1 MKKILACL
9 FSACCLLQA
18 LLELV
23 GLLGLLPPDFLS
35 FESFSVV
42 QALLLLLLSLLLGFF
57 LFWRMENQKLISCTA
72 FSLGGLRRLIRSGLC
87 HPVDPPTS
95 VGSGDTAVPV
105 KSAVS
110 GSAAGDA
117 TAAAAGEDGKEGEL
131 QKTGDFDFPGETDEV
146 CAAGEGNAVAASF
159 RLALTSASLY
169 LFFFALRRGDPF
181 IQLGVFL
188 LSLVLLSLVL
198 LSLSRR
204 VVSSGIPAE
213 SGCEHAT
220 HEDKEGKNVVRVKD
234 CAGTHPHVKD
244 CGGTRSHVKNDG
256 GTFTKRLTQLE
267 PQRLFPLGL
276 ALTTAVHFFLLLL
289 LPGGAWRLEPE
300 QVEAWGSF
308 LLVLLPAVL
317 AGGAVFLLAAL
328 NPEFKTLDNSKQTRS
343 PGCLE
348 SGSGSIP
355 DQKSAS
361 EQYAVK
367 AECIS
372 ERSALR
378 LALPVFPSRQNKSR
392 QRFGSWLF
400 AASRV
405 SSYWL
410 LLPLALLHIGVLSR
424 ILVLRVQNF
433 NTPNFDFGLFVQMFH
448 YMDKTGLP
456 LTTLERNT
464 LLSHF
469 QVHFSPIF
477 YLLLPFYKLWP
488 RPETLQILQIL
499 AAASALIPAFL
510 IVRELRLP
518 RGWQTTLCAL
528 LLLHPGLSGSSLYD
542 LHENCFL
549 APLILWLLWAAL
561 RRKWGAFS
569 VFALL
574 LLGVKE
580 DAFIYLFSVGLWLLC
595 GGIQGRDV
603 QVGGVQTVGTQIG
616 GIPGCEVQAVPDP
629 LKAGEAR
636 EKPVNE
642 EVREKRQSI
651 KVSEKKKWQ
660 SLSLNS
666 VQVAGFFS
674 MLAALVYFAVVS
686 AWLSRGSEGVMFYR
700 FENIQA
706 LPDWGLLGYVL
717 TAIGLPGWIL
727 EQLFMPDKLLYL
739 LKMLLPFGLLP
750 LFSRRL
756 RDGFLLLPFV
766 VINLLSNWN
775 YQYDLNFQYHYGTT
789 VLLFFV
795 SAVVLR
801 ECQTTR
807 QTDLQAACGGSEAHV
822 VLNQQGE
829 RVGMSVG
836 SADLANIRTSSRPSG
851 ESGFPAQGDTTEH
864 VSVCGLTAKGSD
876 LSADSIRAGSRTDAF
891 CCRSGKALVAAL
903 LVFAL
908 FSASALTLP
917 EWSWRLR
924 SELAEAS
931 LDQFS
936 PDVHEALAAIPENDC
951 VYTSSFFA
959 TALAARPF
967 IFEVGPGS
975 SYPIDASDPACQPD
989 VIVLDERYPEEID
1002 AMSGQIADWEAD
1014 GFVTSYRKVGV
1025 LRILKKEKK

>member
-1 MKKILACL
+1 MIYLRLKKILACL

-18 LLELV
+18 LLELA

-35 FESFSVV
+35 FESFSAA
-42 QALLLLLLSLLLGFF
+42 QAMWLLFLTLLLGFI

-72 FSLGGLRRLIRSGLC
+72 FSFGGFCRLIRSGLC
-87 HPVDPPTS
+87 HPADPATS
-95 VGSGDTAVPV
+95 VGSGDSAVPV
-105 KSAVS
+105 KSAVG

-117 TAAAAGEDGKEGEL
+117 TAVAADGDVRQGEL
-131 QKTGDFDFPGETDEV
+131 QKTGAFDFPGETGEV
-146 CAAGEGNAVAASF
+146 CDTGEGNAVAASF

-188 LSLVLLSLVL
+188 LSLVLLSL
-198 LSLSRR
+198 SRR
-204 VVSSGIPAE
+204 VVSSDIPAE
-213 SGCEHAT
+213 QGCEHAN
-220 HEDKEGKNVVRVKD
+220 HEDKEGKD
-234 CAGTHPHVKD
+234 EAHVKD
-244 CGGTRSHVKNDG
+244 CGETQVDVKAIAG
-256 GTFTKRLTQLE
+256 MFPKWLSRLGLIQ
-267 PQRLFPLGL
+267 LFPLGL
-276 ALTTAVHFFLLLL
+276 ALTTAAHFFLLLL

-300 QVEAWGSF
+300 QVEAWGRF

-317 AGGAVFLLAAL
+317 AGGAVFLFVRLKRDYSLLGHSEMEA
-328 NPEFKTLDNSKQTRS
+328 S
-343 PGCLE
+343 PM
-348 SGSGSIP
+348 
-355 DQKSAS
+355 
-361 EQYAVK
+361 
-367 AECIS
+367 
-372 ERSALR
+372 
-378 LALPVFPSRQNKSR
+378 
-392 QRFGSWLF
+392 
-400 AASRV
+400 AASRI
-405 SSYWL
+405 SSSWL

-499 AAASALIPAFL
+499 VAASALIPAFL

-518 RGWQTTLCAL
+518 RGWQTALCAL

-580 DAFIYLFSVGLWLLC
+580 DAFIYLFSVGLWLFC
-595 GGIQGRDV
+595 GGI
-603 QVGGVQTVGTQIG
+603 
-616 GIPGCEVQAVPDP
+616 PSCEGQAVLDP
-629 LKAGEAR
+629 LKAGKAGER
-636 EKPVNE
+636 PVNE
-642 EVREKRQSI
+642 EVREKQQAI
-651 KVSEKKKWQ
+651 NMKVSEKKKWQ
-660 SLSLNS
+660 PLSSNS
-666 VQVAGFFS
+666 VQVAGLFS
-674 MLAALVYFAVVS
+674 MLVALIFFTAVS
-686 AWLSRGSEGVMFYR
+686 AWLSRSGEGVMLYR

-717 TAIGLPGWIL
+717 TAIGLPGRIL

-756 RDGFLLLPFV
+756 RHGFLLLPFV
-766 VINLLSNWN
+766 VINLLSNWS

-795 SAVVLR
+795 SAVVLW
-801 ECQTTR
+801 ESQTTWR
-807 QTDLQAACGGSEAHV
+807 SDVLAA
-822 VLNQQGE
+822 
-829 RVGMSVG
+829 
-836 SADLANIRTSSRPSG
+836 RPD
-851 ESGFPAQGDTTEH
+851 P
-864 VSVCGLTAKGSD
+864 L
-876 LSADSIRAGSRTDAF
+876 RR
-891 CCRSGKALVAAL
+891 LVAAL
-903 LVFAL
+903 LAFAL

-936 PDVHEALAAIPENDC
+936 PDVHEALAAIPESDC
-951 VYTSSFFA
+951 VYTTGFFA
-959 TALAARPF
+959 AALAARPH
-967 IFEVGPGS
+967 IFEVGPYA
-975 SYPIDASDPACQPD
+975 SYPIDPTVPTYQPD
-989 VIVLDERYPEEID
+989 FIVLDERYPEEID
-1002 AMSGQIADWEAD
+1002 AMAEQIADWEAE

-1025 LRILKKEKK
+1025 LRI

>member
-1 MKKILACL
+1 MILGLKKILACL
-9 FSACCLLQA
+9 FSAYCLLQA

-35 FESFSVV
+35 FERFCAA
-42 QALLLLLLSLLLGFF
+42 QALWLLFLTLLLGFF

-72 FSLGGLRRLIRSGLC
+72 FSFDGLYRLIRSGLC
-87 HPVDPPTS
+87 HPADPATS
-95 VGSGDTAVPV
+95 VGSGDSAVPV
-105 KSAVS
+105 KSAVG
-110 GSAAGDA
+110 GSAAGAA
-117 TAAAAGEDGKEGEL
+117 TAAAAGEDFKQGEL
-131 QKTGDFDFPGETDEV
+131 QKTGAFDFPGET
-146 CAAGEGNAVAASF
+146 GEACDTGKGNAVAASF
-159 RLALTSASLY
+159 RLALNSASLY

-188 LSLVLLSLVL
+188 LSLVLF
-198 LSLSRR
+198 SLSRHA
-204 VVSSGIPAE
+204 VSSAILAKQ
-213 SGCEHAT
+213 GCEHAN
-220 HEDKEGKNVVRVKD
+220 HEDKEGKD
-234 CAGTHPHVKD
+234 EAHVKD
-244 CGGTRSHVKNDG
+244 CCETQVDVKAIAG
-256 GTFTKRLTQLE
+256 MFPKWLSRLELIQ
-267 PQRLFPLGL
+267 LFPLGL

-300 QVEAWGSF
+300 QVEGWGIF

-317 AGGAVFLLAAL
+317 AGGAVFLFVRLKRDYSLLGHSEMEA
-328 NPEFKTLDNSKQTRS
+328 S
-343 PGCLE
+343 PM
-348 SGSGSIP
+348 
-355 DQKSAS
+355 
-361 EQYAVK
+361 
-367 AECIS
+367 
-372 ERSALR
+372 
-378 LALPVFPSRQNKSR
+378 
-392 QRFGSWLF
+392 
-400 AASRV
+400 AASRI
-405 SSYWL
+405 SSSWL

-499 AAASALIPAFL
+499 VAASALIPAFL
-510 IVRELRLP
+510 IVRQLRLP
-518 RGWQTTLCAL
+518 RGWQTALCVL

-595 GGIQGRDV
+595 GGIQG
-603 QVGGVQTVGTQIG
+603 
-616 GIPGCEVQAVPDP
+616 
-629 LKAGEAR
+629 AGAER
-636 EKPVNE
+636 
-642 EVREKRQSI
+642 R
-651 KVSEKKKWQ
+651 
-660 SLSLNS
+660 
-666 VQVAGFFS
+666 AGLFS
-674 MLAALVYFAVVS
+674 MLAALVYFAAVS
-686 AWLSRGSEGVMFYR
+686 AWLSRGGEGVMLYR

-706 LPDWGLLGYVL
+706 LPDWGLLGYAL
-717 TAIGLPGWIL
+717 TAFSLPGWIL

-756 RDGFLLLPFV
+756 RHGFLLLPFV
-766 VINLLSNWN
+766 LINLLSNWS
-775 YQYDLNFQYHYGTT
+775 YQYNLNFQYHYGTT

-795 SAVVLR
+795 SAVVLW
-801 ECQTTR
+801 ESQTTW
-807 QTDLQAACGGSEAHV
+807 QPDLQVACGSEHEFLKNIV
-822 VLNQQGE
+822 RPSKGFCLTTRSKVSE
-829 RVGMSVG
+829 HESVCSCSTLDCVSLACAG
-836 SADLANIRTSSRPSG
+836 GGADTVYRTSCPDPLR
-851 ESGFPAQGDTTEH
+851 
-864 VSVCGLTAKGSD
+864 
-876 LSADSIRAGSRTDAF
+876 R
-891 CCRSGKALVAAL
+891 LVAAL
-903 LVFAL
+903 LAFAL
-908 FSASALTLP
+908 LSASALTLP

-936 PDVHEALAAIPENDC
+936 PDVHEALAAIPESDC
-951 VYTSSFFA
+951 VYTTGFFA
-959 TALAARPF
+959 AALAARPH
-967 IFEVGPGS
+967 IFEVGPYA
-975 SYPIDASDPACQPD
+975 SYPIDPTVPAYQPD

-1002 AMSGQIADWEAD
+1002 AMAGQIADWEAE

-1025 LRILKKEKK
+1025 LRILKKVQTGSKSGAK

>member
-1 MKKILACL
+1 MILGLKKILACL
-9 FSACCLLQA
+9 FSACCLLQV
-18 LLELV
+18 LLELA
-23 GLLGLLPPDFLS
+23 GLLGLLPPDYLI
-35 FESFSVV
+35 FESFNAA
-42 QALLLLLLSLLLGFF
+42 QAMWLIFLTLLLGFI

-72 FSLGGLRRLIRSGLC
+72 FSFGGLCRLIRSGLC
-87 HPVDPPTS
+87 HPADPATS
-95 VGSGDTAVPV
+95 VGSGDSAVPV
-105 KSAVS
+105 KSAVG

-117 TAAAAGEDGKEGEL
+117 TAVAASEDVRQGEL
-131 QKTGDFDFPGETDEV
+131 QKTGAFDFPGETEEV

-188 LSLVLLSLVL
+188 LSLVLLSLG
-198 LSLSRR
+198 RR
-204 VVSSGIPAE
+204 DVSSGIPAKQ
-213 SGCEHAT
+213 GCEHANHADNERKT
-220 HEDKEGKNVVRVKD
+220 GACVKD
-234 CAGTHPHVKD
+234 CDGSNAHVIDCGRTHLHVKA
-244 CGGTRSHVKNDG
+244 CPGLFSV
-256 GTFTKRLTQLE
+256 RLSRLE
-267 PQRLFPLGL
+267 LQRLFPLGL
-276 ALTTAVHFFLLLL
+276 ALTTAIHFILLLL
-289 LPGGAWRLEPE
+289 VPGGAWRLEPE

-317 AGGAVFLLAAL
+317 AGGAVFLFVRLKRDYSLLGHSEMEA
-328 NPEFKTLDNSKQTRS
+328 S
-343 PGCLE
+343 PM
-348 SGSGSIP
+348 
-355 DQKSAS
+355 
-361 EQYAVK
+361 
-367 AECIS
+367 
-372 ERSALR
+372 
-378 LALPVFPSRQNKSR
+378 
-392 QRFGSWLF
+392 
-400 AASRV
+400 AASRI
-405 SSYWL
+405 SSRWL

-433 NTPNFDFGLFVQMFH
+433 NTPNFDFGLFAQMFY

-488 RPETLQILQIL
+488 RPETLQIMQIL
-499 AAASALIPAFL
+499 VAVSALIPAFL

-518 RGWQTTLCAL
+518 RGWQTALCAL

-549 APLILWLLWAAL
+549 APLILWLLWVAL

-580 DAFIYLFSVGLWLLC
+580 DAFIYLFSVGLWLFC
-595 GGIQGRDV
+595 GGI
-603 QVGGVQTVGTQIG
+603 
-616 GIPGCEVQAVPDP
+616 PSCEGQAVLDP
-629 LKAGEAR
+629 LKAGKAGER
-636 EKPVNE
+636 PVNE
-642 EVREKRQSI
+642 EVREKQQAI
-651 KVSEKKKWQ
+651 NMKASEKKQWQ
-660 SLSLNS
+660 PLSSNS
-666 VQVAGFFS
+666 IQVAGLFS
-674 MLAALVYFAVVS
+674 MLAALTFFAAVS
-686 AWLSRGSEGVMFYR
+686 AWLSRGGEGVMLYR

-706 LPDWGLLGYVL
+706 LPDWGLLGYAL
-717 TAIGLPGWIL
+717 TAFSLPGWIL

-756 RDGFLLLPFV
+756 RHGFLLLPFV
-766 VINLLSNWN
+766 LINLLSNWS
-775 YQYDLNFQYHYGTT
+775 YQYNLNFQYHYGTT

-795 SAVVLR
+795 SAVVLW

-807 QTDLQAACGGSEAHV
+807 RSDLQAACGSEHKFLKNIVRPAKDFGSPARSKVSEH
-822 VLNQQGE
+822 E
-829 RVGMSVG
+829 SVCSCSTLDCVSLACAG
-836 SADLANIRTSSRPSG
+836 GGADTVYRTSCPDPVR
-851 ESGFPAQGDTTEH
+851 
-864 VSVCGLTAKGSD
+864 
-876 LSADSIRAGSRTDAF
+876 R
-891 CCRSGKALVAAL
+891 LVAAL
-903 LVFAL
+903 LAFAL

-936 PDVHEALAAIPENDC
+936 PDVHEALTAIPESDC
-951 VYTSSFFA
+951 VYTTGFFA
-959 TALAARPF
+959 AALAARPH
-967 IFEVGPGS
+967 IFEVGPYA
-975 SYPIDASDPACQPD
+975 SYPIDPTVPAYQPD
-989 VIVLDERYPEEID
+989 FIVLDERYPEEID
-1002 AMSGQIADWEAD
+1002 AMAEQIADWEAE

>member
-1 MKKILACL
+1 MMFLRLKKILACL

-35 FESFSVV
+35 FESFSAA
-42 QALLLLLLSLLLGFF
+42 QALWLLFLTLLLGFL
-57 LFWRMENQKLISCTA
+57 LFSCLEKKTETVC
-72 FSLGGLRRLIRSGLC
+72 SGR
-87 HPVDPPTS
+87 HS
-95 VGSGDTAVPV
+95 
-105 KSAVS
+105 
-110 GSAAGDA
+110 
-117 TAAAAGEDGKEGEL
+117 
-131 QKTGDFDFPGETDEV
+131 GETSEACDT
-146 CAAGEGNAVAASF
+146 GKGDAVAASF

-188 LSLVLLSLVL
+188 LSLVLF
-198 LSLSRR
+198 SLSRHA
-204 VVSSGIPAE
+204 VSSAIPAKQ
-213 SGCEHAT
+213 GCEHAN
-220 HEDKEGKNVVRVKD
+220 HEDKEGKD
-234 CAGTHPHVKD
+234 EAHVKD
-244 CGGTRSHVKNDG
+244 CGETQVDVKACPG
-256 GTFTKRLTQLE
+256 LFSVRLSRLE

-276 ALTTAVHFFLLLL
+276 ALTTAVHFILLLL
-289 LPGGAWRLEPE
+289 LPDGAWRLEPE

-308 LLVLLPAVL
+308 LLVLLPALL

-328 NPEFKTLDNSKQTRS
+328 NLEFKTLDNSKQTRS

-400 AASRV
+400 AASRI
-405 SSYWL
+405 SSSWL

-499 AAASALIPAFL
+499 VAASALIPAFL
-510 IVRELRLP
+510 IMRELRLP
-518 RGWQTTLCAL
+518 RGWQTALCAL

-561 RRKWGAFS
+561 RCKWGAFS

-642 EVREKRQSI
+642 EVREKRQAI
-651 KVSEKKKWQ
+651 NMKVSEKKKWQ

-674 MLAALVYFAVVS
+674 MLAALVYFAAVS
-686 AWLSRGSEGVMFYR
+686 AWLSRSGEGVMLYR

-706 LPDWGLLGYVL
+706 LPDWGLLGYAL
-717 TAIGLPGWIL
+717 TAFSLPGWIL

-756 RDGFLLLPFV
+756 RHGFLLLPFV
-766 VINLLSNWN
+766 LINLLSNWS
-775 YQYDLNFQYHYGTT
+775 YQYNLNFQYHYGTT

-795 SAVVLR
+795 SAVVLW
-801 ECQTTR
+801 ESQTTW
-807 QTDLQAACGGSEAHV
+807 QPDLQVACGSEHEFLKNIV
-822 VLNQQGE
+822 RPSKGFCLTTRSKVSE
-829 RVGMSVG
+829 HESVCSCSTLDCVSPACAG
-836 SADLANIRTSSRPSG
+836 GGADTVYRTSCPDPLRR
-851 ESGFPAQGDTTEH
+851 
-864 VSVCGLTAKGSD
+864 L
-876 LSADSIRAGSRTDAF
+876 I
-891 CCRSGKALVAAL
+891 AAL
-903 LVFAL
+903 LAFAL
-908 FSASALTLP
+908 LSASALTLP

-936 PDVHEALAAIPENDC
+936 PDVHEALAAIPESDC
-951 VYTSSFFA
+951 VYTTGFFA
-959 TALAARPF
+959 AALAARPH
-967 IFEVGPGS
+967 IFEVGPYA
-975 SYPIDASDPACQPD
+975 SYPIDPTVPTYQPD
-989 VIVLDERYPEEID
+989 FIVLDERYPEEID
-1002 AMSGQIADWEAD
+1002 AMAEQIADWEAE

>member
-1 MKKILACL
+1 MILGLKKILACL

-18 LLELV
+18 LLELA
-23 GLLGLLPPDFLS
+23 GLLGLLSPNFLS

-95 VGSGDTAVPV
+95 VGSGDPAVPV
-105 KSAVS
+105 KFAVS

-131 QKTGDFDFPGETDEV
+131 QKTGDFDFPGETGEV
-146 CAAGEGNAVAASF
+146 CDTGEGDAVAASF

-188 LSLVLLSLVL
+188 LSLVLF
-198 LSLSRR
+198 SLSRHA
-204 VVSSGIPAE
+204 VSSAIPAKQ
-213 SGCEHAT
+213 GCEHAN
-220 HEDKEGKNVVRVKD
+220 HEDKEGKD
-234 CAGTHPHVKD
+234 EAHVKD
-244 CGGTRSHVKNDG
+244 CGETQVDVKACPG
-256 GTFTKRLTQLE
+256 LFSVRLSRLE

-276 ALTTAVHFFLLLL
+276 ALTTAVHFILLLL
-289 LPGGAWRLEPE
+289 LPDGAWRLEPE

-308 LLVLLPAVL
+308 LLVLLPALL

-328 NPEFKTLDNSKQTRS
+328 NLEFKTLDNSKQTRS

-400 AASRV
+400 AASRI
-405 SSYWL
+405 SSSWL

-499 AAASALIPAFL
+499 VAASALIPAFL
-510 IVRELRLP
+510 IVRQLRLP
-518 RGWQTTLCAL
+518 RGWQTALCAL

-580 DAFIYLFSVGLWLLC
+580 DAFIYLFSVGLWLFC
-595 GGIQGRDV
+595 GGI
-603 QVGGVQTVGTQIG
+603 
-616 GIPGCEVQAVPDP
+616 PSCEGQAVLDP
-629 LKAGEAR
+629 LKAGKAGER
-636 EKPVNE
+636 PVNE
-642 EVREKRQSI
+642 EVREKQQAI
-651 KVSEKKKWQ
+651 NMKASEKKQWQ
-660 SLSLNS
+660 PLSSNS
-666 VQVAGFFS
+666 IQVAGLFS
-674 MLAALVYFAVVS
+674 MLAALTFFAAVS
-686 AWLSRGSEGVMFYR
+686 AWLSRGGEGVMLYR

-706 LPDWGLLGYVL
+706 LPDWGLLGYAL
-717 TAIGLPGWIL
+717 TAFSLPGWIL

-756 RDGFLLLPFV
+756 RHGFLLLPFV
-766 VINLLSNWN
+766 LINLLSNWS
-775 YQYDLNFQYHYGTT
+775 YQYNLNFQYHYGTT

-795 SAVVLR
+795 SAVVLW
-801 ECQTTR
+801 ESQTTW
-807 QTDLQAACGGSEAHV
+807 QPDVLAA
-822 VLNQQGE
+822 
-829 RVGMSVG
+829 
-836 SADLANIRTSSRPSG
+836 RPD
-851 ESGFPAQGDTTEH
+851 P
-864 VSVCGLTAKGSD
+864 V
-876 LSADSIRAGSRTDAF
+876 RR
-891 CCRSGKALVAAL
+891 LVAAL
-903 LVFAL
+903 LAFAL

-936 PDVHEALAAIPENDC
+936 PDVHEALTAIPESDC
-951 VYTSSFFA
+951 VYTTGFFA
-959 TALAARPF
+959 AALAARPH
-967 IFEVGPGS
+967 IFEVGPYA
-975 SYPIDASDPACQPD
+975 SYPIDPTVPAYQPD
-989 VIVLDERYPEEID
+989 FIVLDERYPEEID
-1002 AMSGQIADWEAD
+1002 AMAEQIADWEAE

>member
-1 MKKILACL
+1 MA
-9 FSACCLLQA
+9 
-18 LLELV
+18 
-23 GLLGLLPPDFLS
+23 D
-35 FESFSVV
+35 
-42 QALLLLLLSLLLGFF
+42 
-57 LFWRMENQKLISCTA
+57 
-72 FSLGGLRRLIRSGLC
+72 
-87 HPVDPPTS
+87 
-95 VGSGDTAVPV
+95 
-105 KSAVS
+105 
-110 GSAAGDA
+110 
-117 TAAAAGEDGKEGEL
+117 
-131 QKTGDFDFPGETDEV
+131 
-146 CAAGEGNAVAASF
+146 SF

-181 IQLGVFL
+181 IQMGVFWL
-188 LSLVLLSLVL
+188 ALVLFSF
-198 LSLSRR
+198 SRR
-204 VVSSGIPAE
+204 AVSSDIPVE
-213 SGCEHAT
+213 PGCEHAN
-220 HEDKEGKNVVRVKD
+220 HEDKEGKD
-234 CAGTHPHVKD
+234 GAHVKD
-244 CGGTRSHVKNDG
+244 CSETQADVKDIAG
-256 GTFTKRLTQLE
+256 MFPKWLSRLELIQ
-267 PQRLFPLGL
+267 LFPLGL

-300 QVEAWGSF
+300 QVEAWGIF
-308 LLVLLPAVL
+308 LLVLLPALL
-317 AGGAVFLLAAL
+317 AGGVVFLFVRLK
-328 NPEFKTLDNSKQTRS
+328 PETSLLGHSEMEAS
-343 PGCLE
+343 PMAT
-348 SGSGSIP
+348 SR
-355 DQKSAS
+355 
-361 EQYAVK
+361 
-367 AECIS
+367 IS
-372 ERSALR
+372 
-378 LALPVFPSRQNKSR
+378 SR
-392 QRFGSWLF
+392 
-400 AASRV
+400 
-405 SSYWL
+405 WL

-477 YLLLPFYKLWP
+477 YLFLPFYKLWP

-499 AAASALIPAFL
+499 VAASALIPAFL

-518 RGWQTTLCAL
+518 RGWQMALCAL

-616 GIPGCEVQAVPDP
+616 GIPGCEVQAVLDP
-629 LKAGEAR
+629 LKAGEAG
-636 EKPVNE
+636 EKPINE
-642 EVREKRQSI
+642 EVREKRQSM

-674 MLAALVYFAVVS
+674 MLAALVYFAAVS
-686 AWLSRGSEGVMFYR
+686 AWLSRSGEGVMLYR

-706 LPDWGLLGYVL
+706 LPDWGLLGYAL
-717 TAIGLPGWIL
+717 TAFSLPGWIL

-756 RDGFLLLPFV
+756 RHGFLLLPFV
-766 VINLLSNWN
+766 LINLLSNWS
-775 YQYDLNFQYHYGTT
+775 YQYNLNFQYHYGTT

-795 SAVVLR
+795 SAVVLW

-807 QTDLQAACGGSEAHV
+807 RSDVLAA
-822 VLNQQGE
+822 
-829 RVGMSVG
+829 
-836 SADLANIRTSSRPSG
+836 RPD
-851 ESGFPAQGDTTEH
+851 PA
-864 VSVCGLTAKGSD
+864 
-876 LSADSIRAGSRTDAF
+876 RR
-891 CCRSGKALVAAL
+891 LVAAL

-936 PDVHEALAAIPENDC
+936 PDVYEALAAIPESDC
-951 VYTSSFFA
+951 VYTTGFFA
-959 TALAARPF
+959 AALAARPF
-967 IFEVGPGS
+967 MFEVGPGS
-975 SYPIDASDPACQPD
+975 SYPIDASDPVCQPD

-1002 AMSGQIADWEAD
+1002 AMSEEIADWEAE

-1025 LRILKKEKK
+1025 LRILKKFKQVQSPGRNEPP

>member
-1 MKKILACL
+1 MILGLKKILACL
-9 FSACCLLQA
+9 FSAYCLLQA

-35 FESFSVV
+35 FERFCAA
-42 QALLLLLLSLLLGFF
+42 QALWLLFLTLLLGFF

-72 FSLGGLRRLIRSGLC
+72 FSFDGLYRLIRSGLC
-87 HPVDPPTS
+87 HPADPATS
-95 VGSGDTAVPV
+95 VGSGDSAVPV
-105 KSAVS
+105 KSAVG
-110 GSAAGDA
+110 GSAAGAA
-117 TAAAAGEDGKEGEL
+117 TAAAAGEDFKQGEL
-131 QKTGDFDFPGETDEV
+131 QKTGAFDFPGET
-146 CAAGEGNAVAASF
+146 GEACDTGKGNAVAASF
-159 RLALTSASLY
+159 RLALNSASLY

-188 LSLVLLSLVL
+188 LSLVLF
-198 LSLSRR
+198 SLSRHA
-204 VVSSGIPAE
+204 VSSAILAKQ
-213 SGCEHAT
+213 GCEHAN
-220 HEDKEGKNVVRVKD
+220 HEDKEGKD
-234 CAGTHPHVKD
+234 EAHVKD
-244 CGGTRSHVKNDG
+244 CCETQVDVKAIAG
-256 GTFTKRLTQLE
+256 MFPKWLSRLELIQ
-267 PQRLFPLGL
+267 LFPLGL

-300 QVEAWGSF
+300 QVEGWGIF

-317 AGGAVFLLAAL
+317 AGGAVFLFVRLKRDYSLLGHSEMEA
-328 NPEFKTLDNSKQTRS
+328 S
-343 PGCLE
+343 PM
-348 SGSGSIP
+348 
-355 DQKSAS
+355 
-361 EQYAVK
+361 
-367 AECIS
+367 
-372 ERSALR
+372 
-378 LALPVFPSRQNKSR
+378 
-392 QRFGSWLF
+392 
-400 AASRV
+400 AASRI
-405 SSYWL
+405 SSSWL

-499 AAASALIPAFL
+499 VAASALIPAFL
-510 IVRELRLP
+510 IVRQLRLP
-518 RGWQTTLCAL
+518 RGWQTALCVL

-595 GGIQGRDV
+595 GGIQG
-603 QVGGVQTVGTQIG
+603 
-616 GIPGCEVQAVPDP
+616 
-629 LKAGEAR
+629 AGAER
-636 EKPVNE
+636 
-642 EVREKRQSI
+642 R
-651 KVSEKKKWQ
+651 
-660 SLSLNS
+660 
-666 VQVAGFFS
+666 AGLFS
-674 MLAALVYFAVVS
+674 MLAALVYFAAVS
-686 AWLSRGSEGVMFYR
+686 AWLSRGGEGVMLYR

-706 LPDWGLLGYVL
+706 LPDWGLLGYAL
-717 TAIGLPGWIL
+717 TAFSLPGWIL

-756 RDGFLLLPFV
+756 RHGFLLLPFV
-766 VINLLSNWN
+766 LINLLSNWI

-795 SAVVLR
+795 SAVVLW

-807 QTDLQAACGGSEAHV
+807 RSDLQAACGSEHKFLKNIVRPAKDFGSPARSKVSEH
-822 VLNQQGE
+822 E
-829 RVGMSVG
+829 SVCSRCTIGYG
-836 SADLANIRTSSRPSG
+836 SPACAGDGADTVYRTSCPD
-851 ESGFPAQGDTTEH
+851 PA
-864 VSVCGLTAKGSD
+864 
-876 LSADSIRAGSRTDAF
+876 RR
-891 CCRSGKALVAAL
+891 LVAAL
-903 LVFAL
+903 LAFSL
-908 FSASALTLP
+908 LSASALTLP

-936 PDVHEALAAIPENDC
+936 PDVHEALAAIPESDC
-951 VYTSSFFA
+951 VYTTGFFA
-959 TALAARPF
+959 AALAARPH
-967 IFEVGPGS
+967 IFEVGPYA
-975 SYPIDASDPACQPD
+975 SYPIDPTVPAYQPD
-989 VIVLDERYPEEID
+989 FIVLDERYPEEID
-1002 AMSGQIADWEAD
+1002 AMAEQIADWEKE
-1014 GFVTSYRKVGV
+1014 GFLTSYRKVGV
-1025 LRILKKEKK
+1025 LRILKKVQTGSKSGAK

>member
-1 MKKILACL
+1 MILGLKKILACL
-9 FSACCLLQA
+9 FSACCLLQV
-18 LLELV
+18 LLELA
-23 GLLGLLPPDFLS
+23 GLLGLLPPDYLI
-35 FESFSVV
+35 FESFNAA
-42 QALLLLLLSLLLGFF
+42 QAMWLIFLTLLLGFI

-72 FSLGGLRRLIRSGLC
+72 FSFGGLCRLIRSGLC
-87 HPVDPPTS
+87 HPADPATS
-95 VGSGDTAVPV
+95 VGSGDSAVPV
-105 KSAVS
+105 KSAVG

-117 TAAAAGEDGKEGEL
+117 TAVAASEDVRQGEL
-131 QKTGDFDFPGETDEV
+131 QKTGAFDFPGETDEV

-188 LSLVLLSLVL
+188 LSLVLLSLG
-198 LSLSRR
+198 RR
-204 VVSSGIPAE
+204 DVSSGIPAKQ
-213 SGCEHAT
+213 GCEHANHADNERKT
-220 HEDKEGKNVVRVKD
+220 GACVKD
-234 CAGTHPHVKD
+234 CDGSNAHVIDCGRTHLHVKA
-244 CGGTRSHVKNDG
+244 CPGLFSV
-256 GTFTKRLTQLE
+256 RLSRLE
-267 PQRLFPLGL
+267 LQRLFPLGL
-276 ALTTAVHFFLLLL
+276 ALTTAIHFILLLL
-289 LPGGAWRLEPE
+289 VPGGAWRLEPE

-308 LLVLLPAVL
+308 LLVLLPALL
-317 AGGAVFLLAAL
+317 AGGVVFLFVRLKPDISLLGHSEMEA
-328 NPEFKTLDNSKQTRS
+328 S
-343 PGCLE
+343 PM
-348 SGSGSIP
+348 
-355 DQKSAS
+355 
-361 EQYAVK
+361 
-367 AECIS
+367 
-372 ERSALR
+372 
-378 LALPVFPSRQNKSR
+378 
-392 QRFGSWLF
+392 
-400 AASRV
+400 AASRI
-405 SSYWL
+405 SSSWL

-424 ILVLRVQNF
+424 ILMLRVQNF

-477 YLLLPFYKLWP
+477 YLFLPLYKLWP

-499 AAASALIPAFL
+499 VAASALIPAFL

-518 RGWQTTLCAL
+518 RGWQTALCAL

-616 GIPGCEVQAVPDP
+616 GIPGCEVQAVLDP
-629 LKAGEAR
+629 LKAGEAG
-636 EKPVNE
+636 EKPINE
-642 EVREKRQSI
+642 EVREKRQSM
-651 KVSEKKKWQ
+651 KASEKKQWQ
-660 SLSLNS
+660 PLSSNS
-666 VQVAGFFS
+666 IQVAGLFS
-674 MLAALVYFAVVS
+674 MLAALTFFAAVS
-686 AWLSRGSEGVMFYR
+686 AWLSRGGEGVMLYR

-706 LPDWGLLGYVL
+706 LPDWGLLGYAL
-717 TAIGLPGWIL
+717 TAFSLPGWIL

-756 RDGFLLLPFV
+756 RHGFLLLPFV
-766 VINLLSNWN
+766 LINLLSNWS
-775 YQYDLNFQYHYGTT
+775 YQYNLNFQYHYGTT

-795 SAVVLR
+795 SAVVLW
-801 ECQTTR
+801 ESQTTW
-807 QTDLQAACGGSEAHV
+807 QPDVLAA
-822 VLNQQGE
+822 
-829 RVGMSVG
+829 
-836 SADLANIRTSSRPSG
+836 RPD
-851 ESGFPAQGDTTEH
+851 PA
-864 VSVCGLTAKGSD
+864 
-876 LSADSIRAGSRTDAF
+876 RR
-891 CCRSGKALVAAL
+891 LVAAL
-903 LVFAL
+903 LAFAL

-936 PDVHEALAAIPENDC
+936 PDVHEALAAIPESDC
-951 VYTSSFFA
+951 VYTTGFFA
-959 TALAARPF
+959 AALAARPH
-967 IFEVGPGS
+967 IFEVGPYA
-975 SYPIDASDPACQPD
+975 SYPIDPTVPAYQPD
-989 VIVLDERYPEEID
+989 FIVLDERYPEEID
-1002 AMSGQIADWEAD
+1002 AMAEQIADWEAE

-1025 LRILKKEKK
+1025 LKILRKVQTGSKSGEK

>member
-1 MKKILACL
+1 M
-9 FSACCLLQA
+9 
-18 LLELV
+18 
-23 GLLGLLPPDFLS
+23 
-35 FESFSVV
+35 
-42 QALLLLLLSLLLGFF
+42 
-57 LFWRMENQKLISCTA
+57 
-72 FSLGGLRRLIRSGLC
+72 
-87 HPVDPPTS
+87 
-95 VGSGDTAVPV
+95 
-105 KSAVS
+105 
-110 GSAAGDA
+110 
-117 TAAAAGEDGKEGEL
+117 
-131 QKTGDFDFPGETDEV
+131 
-146 CAAGEGNAVAASF
+146 AASF

-188 LSLVLLSLVL
+188 LALYIF
-198 LSLSRR
+198 SLSRR
-204 VVSSGIPAE
+204 VVSSDIPAE
-213 SGCEHAT
+213 QGCEHAN
-220 HEDKEGKNVVRVKD
+220 HEDKEGKD
-234 CAGTHPHVKD
+234 EAHVKD
-244 CGGTRSHVKNDG
+244 CGETQVDVKAIAG
-256 GTFTKRLTQLE
+256 MFPKWLSRLELIQ
-267 PQRLFPLGL
+267 LFPLGL

-308 LLVLLPAVL
+308 LLVLLPALL
-317 AGGAVFLLAAL
+317 AGGAVYLLAAL

-400 AASRV
+400 ATSRI
-405 SSYWL
+405 SSRWL

-499 AAASALIPAFL
+499 VAASALIPAFL

-518 RGWQTTLCAL
+518 RGWQTALCAL

-580 DAFIYLFSVGLWLLC
+580 DAFIYLFSVGLWLFC
-595 GGIQGRDV
+595 GGI
-603 QVGGVQTVGTQIG
+603 
-616 GIPGCEVQAVPDP
+616 PSCEGQAVLDP
-629 LKAGEAR
+629 LKAGKAGER
-636 EKPVNE
+636 PVNE
-642 EVREKRQSI
+642 EVREKQQAI
-651 KVSEKKKWQ
+651 NMKVSEKKQWQ
-660 SLSLNS
+660 PLSSNS
-666 VQVAGFFS
+666 IQVAGLFS
-674 MLAALVYFAVVS
+674 MLAALVYFAAVS
-686 AWLSRGSEGVMFYR
+686 AWLSRGGEGVMLYR

-717 TAIGLPGWIL
+717 TAIGLPGRIL

-766 VINLLSNWN
+766 VINLLSNWI

-795 SAVVLR
+795 SAVVLW
-801 ECQTTR
+801 ESQTTW
-807 QTDLQAACGGSEAHV
+807 QPDVLAA
-822 VLNQQGE
+822 
-829 RVGMSVG
+829 
-836 SADLANIRTSSRPSG
+836 RPD
-851 ESGFPAQGDTTEH
+851 PLR
-864 VSVCGLTAKGSD
+864 C
-876 LSADSIRAGSRTDAF
+876 
-891 CCRSGKALVAAL
+891 LVAAL
-903 LVFAL
+903 LAFAL
-908 FSASALTLP
+908 LSASALTLP

-936 PDVHEALAAIPENDC
+936 PDVHEALAAIPESDC
-951 VYTSSFFA
+951 VYTTGFFA
-959 TALAARPF
+959 AALAARPH
-967 IFEVGPGS
+967 IFEVGPYA
-975 SYPIDASDPACQPD
+975 SYPIDPTVPTYQPD
-989 VIVLDERYPEEID
+989 FIVLDERYPEEID
-1002 AMSGQIADWEAD
+1002 AMAEQIADWEAE

>member
-1 MKKILACL
+1 MILGLKKILACL

-18 LLELV
+18 LLELA

-35 FESFSVV
+35 FESFSAA
-42 QALLLLLLSLLLGFF
+42 QAMWLLFLTLLLGFL
-57 LFWRMENQKLISCTA
+57 LFSCLEKKTETVC
-72 FSLGGLRRLIRSGLC
+72 SGR
-87 HPVDPPTS
+87 HS
-95 VGSGDTAVPV
+95 
-105 KSAVS
+105 
-110 GSAAGDA
+110 
-117 TAAAAGEDGKEGEL
+117 
-131 QKTGDFDFPGETDEV
+131 GETDEA
-146 CAAGEGNAVAASF
+146 CATGKGDAVAASF
-159 RLALTSASLY
+159 RLALTSASLF

-188 LSLVLLSLVL
+188 LALYIF
-198 LSLSRR
+198 SLSRR
-204 VVSSGIPAE
+204 AVSSDISVEP
-213 SGCEHAT
+213 GCEHAN

-267 PQRLFPLGL
+267 PQLLFPLGL

-300 QVEAWGSF
+300 QVEAWSG
-308 LLVLLPAVL
+308 LLPALLPALL
-317 AGGAVFLLAAL
+317 AGGAVFLFVSLK
-328 NPEFKTLDNSKQTRS
+328 PDSSPMGHTEIDFSPMGHSEIESSPKT
-343 PGCLE
+343 
-348 SGSGSIP
+348 
-355 DQKSAS
+355 
-361 EQYAVK
+361 
-367 AECIS
+367 
-372 ERSALR
+372 
-378 LALPVFPSRQNKSR
+378 
-392 QRFGSWLF
+392 
-400 AASRV
+400 ASRV
-405 SSYWL
+405 GSHWL
-410 LLPLALLHIGVLSR
+410 LLPLALLHVGVLSR

-433 NTPNFDFGLFVQMFH
+433 NTPNFDFGLFVQMFY

-499 AAASALIPAFL
+499 VAASALIPAFL

-518 RGWQTTLCAL
+518 RGWQTALCAL

-580 DAFIYLFSVGLWLLC
+580 DATIYLFCVGLWLLC
-595 GGIQGRDV
+595 GGMQDK
-603 QVGGVQTVGTQIG
+603 
-616 GIPGCEVQAVPDP
+616 D
-629 LKAGEAR
+629 
-636 EKPVNE
+636 
-642 EVREKRQSI
+642 
-651 KVSEKKKWQ
+651 
-660 SLSLNS
+660 
-666 VQVAGFFS
+666 VQVAGFLS
-674 MLAALVYFAVVS
+674 MLAALVYFAAVS
-686 AWLSRGSEGVMFYR
+686 AWLSRGGEGVMFYR

-756 RDGFLLLPFV
+756 RHGFLLLPFV

-795 SAVVLR
+795 SAAVLW
-801 ECQTTR
+801 ESQTTR
-807 QTDLQAACGGSEAHV
+807 QQGLRAACGDSEAPV
-822 VLNQQGE
+822 VFNQQGE
-829 RVGMSVG
+829 RVGMSAG
-836 SADLANIRTSSRPSG
+836 SADLGNIRNSSRPSG
-851 ESGFPAQGDTTEH
+851 ESGLPAQGDTTEH
-864 VSVCGLTAKGSD
+864 ESVCSCSTLDCVSLACAGGG
-876 LSADSIRAGSRTDAF
+876 ADTVYRTSCPDPL
-891 CCRSGKALVAAL
+891 RRLVAAL
-903 LVFAL
+903 LAFAL
-908 FSASALTLP
+908 LSASALTLP

-936 PDVHEALAAIPENDC
+936 PDVHEALAAIPESDC
-951 VYTSSFFA
+951 VYTTGFFA
-959 TALAARPF
+959 AALAARPH
-967 IFEVGPGS
+967 IFEVGPYA
-975 SYPIDASDPACQPD
+975 SYPIDPTVPAYQPD

-1002 AMSGQIADWEAD
+1002 AMAEQIADWEKE

>member
-1 MKKILACL
+1 MIYLRLKKILACL

-18 LLELV
+18 LLELA

-35 FESFSVV
+35 FESFSAA
-42 QALLLLLLSLLLGFF
+42 QAMWLLFLTLLLGFI

-72 FSLGGLRRLIRSGLC
+72 FSFGGFCRLIRSGLC
-87 HPVDPPTS
+87 HPADPATS
-95 VGSGDTAVPV
+95 VGSGDSAVPV
-105 KSAVS
+105 KSAVG

-117 TAAAAGEDGKEGEL
+117 TAVAADGDVRQGEL
-131 QKTGDFDFPGETDEV
+131 QKTGAFDFPGDT
-146 CAAGEGNAVAASF
+146 GEGNAVAASF

-188 LSLVLLSLVL
+188 LALYIF
-198 LSLSRR
+198 SLSRR
-204 VVSSGIPAE
+204 VVSSDIPAE
-213 SGCEHAT
+213 QGCEHAN
-220 HEDKEGKNVVRVKD
+220 HEDKEGKD
-234 CAGTHPHVKD
+234 EAHVKD
-244 CGGTRSHVKNDG
+244 CGETQVDVKAIAG
-256 GTFTKRLTQLE
+256 MFPKWLSRLELIQ
-267 PQRLFPLGL
+267 LFPLGL
-276 ALTTAVHFFLLLL
+276 ALTTAIHFVLLLL
-289 LPGGAWRLEPE
+289 VPGGAWRLEPE

-308 LLVLLPAVL
+308 LLVLLPALL
-317 AGGAVFLLAAL
+317 AGGAVYLLAAL

-400 AASRV
+400 ATSRI
-405 SSYWL
+405 SSRWL

-499 AAASALIPAFL
+499 VAASALIPAFL
-510 IVRELRLP
+510 IVRQLRLP
-518 RGWQTTLCAL
+518 RGWQTALCVL

-549 APLILWLLWAAL
+549 APLILWLLWVAL

-580 DAFIYLFSVGLWLLC
+580 DAFIYLFSVGLWLFC
-595 GGIQGRDV
+595 GGI
-603 QVGGVQTVGTQIG
+603 
-616 GIPGCEVQAVPDP
+616 PSCEGQAVLDP
-629 LKAGEAR
+629 LKAGKAGER
-636 EKPVNE
+636 PVNE
-642 EVREKRQSI
+642 EVREKQQAI
-651 KVSEKKKWQ
+651 NMKVSEKKKWQ
-660 SLSLNS
+660 PLSSNS
-666 VQVAGFFS
+666 VQVAGLFS
-674 MLAALVYFAVVS
+674 MLVALIFFTAVS
-686 AWLSRGSEGVMFYR
+686 AWLSRSGEGVMLYR

-706 LPDWGLLGYVL
+706 LPDWGLLGYAL
-717 TAIGLPGWIL
+717 TAFSLPGWIL

-756 RDGFLLLPFV
+756 RHGFLLLPFV
-766 VINLLSNWN
+766 LINLLSNWS
-775 YQYDLNFQYHYGTT
+775 YQYNLNFQYHYGTT

-795 SAVVLR
+795 SAVVLW
-801 ECQTTR
+801 ESQTTWR
-807 QTDLQAACGGSEAHV
+807 SDVLAA
-822 VLNQQGE
+822 
-829 RVGMSVG
+829 
-836 SADLANIRTSSRPSG
+836 RPD
-851 ESGFPAQGDTTEH
+851 P
-864 VSVCGLTAKGSD
+864 L
-876 LSADSIRAGSRTDAF
+876 RR
-891 CCRSGKALVAAL
+891 LVAAL
-903 LVFAL
+903 LAFAL

-936 PDVHEALAAIPENDC
+936 PDVHEALAAIPESDC
-951 VYTSSFFA
+951 VYTTGFFA
-959 TALAARPF
+959 AALAARPH
-967 IFEVGPGS
+967 IFEVGPYA
-975 SYPIDASDPACQPD
+975 SYPIDPTVPTYQPD
-989 VIVLDERYPEEID
+989 FIVLDERYPEEID
-1002 AMSGQIADWEAD
+1002 AMAEQIADWEKE

>member
-1 MKKILACL
+1 MMFLRLKKILACL

-35 FESFSVV
+35 FESFCAA
-42 QALLLLLLSLLLGFF
+42 QALWLLFLTLLLGFL
-57 LFWRMENQKLISCTA
+57 LFSCLEEKTETVC
-72 FSLGGLRRLIRSGLC
+72 SGR
-87 HPVDPPTS
+87 H
-95 VGSGDTAVPV
+95 SGETKQEAP
-105 KSAVS
+105 AA
-110 GSAAGDA
+110 SAAGAA
-117 TAAAAGEDGKEGEL
+117 TAAAAGEDFKQGEL
-131 QKTGDFDFPGETDEV
+131 QKTGAFDFPGET
-146 CAAGEGNAVAASF
+146 GEACDTGKGNAVAASF
-159 RLALTSASLY
+159 RLAMNSASLY

-188 LSLVLLSLVL
+188 LSLVLF
-198 LSLSRR
+198 SLSRHA
-204 VVSSGIPAE
+204 VSSAILAKQ
-213 SGCEHAT
+213 GCEHAN
-220 HEDKEGKNVVRVKD
+220 HEDKEGKD
-234 CAGTHPHVKD
+234 EAHVKD
-244 CGGTRSHVKNDG
+244 CCETQVDVKAIAG
-256 GTFTKRLTQLE
+256 MFPKWLSRLELIQ
-267 PQRLFPLGL
+267 LFPLGL

-300 QVEAWGSF
+300 QVEGWGSF
-308 LLVLLPAVL
+308 LLVLLPALL
-317 AGGAVFLLAAL
+317 AGGAVFLFVRLKRDYSLLGHSEMEA
-328 NPEFKTLDNSKQTRS
+328 S
-343 PGCLE
+343 PM
-348 SGSGSIP
+348 
-355 DQKSAS
+355 
-361 EQYAVK
+361 
-367 AECIS
+367 
-372 ERSALR
+372 
-378 LALPVFPSRQNKSR
+378 
-392 QRFGSWLF
+392 
-400 AASRV
+400 AASRI
-405 SSYWL
+405 SSSWL

-499 AAASALIPAFL
+499 VAASALIPAFL

-518 RGWQTTLCAL
+518 RGWQTALCAL

-561 RRKWGAFS
+561 RRKWAAFS

-603 QVGGVQTVGTQIG
+603 QVGGVQESEVQAGAVFGCGVQSAEFPGSSAQST

-629 LKAGEAR
+629 LKAGEAG

-642 EVREKRQSI
+642 EVREKRQSM

-660 SLSLNS
+660 SLYLNS
-666 VQVAGFFS
+666 VQVAGFLS
-674 MLAALVYFAVVS
+674 MLAALTFFAAVS
-686 AWLSRGSEGVMFYR
+686 AWLSRSGEGVMLYR

-706 LPDWGLLGYVL
+706 LPDWGLLGYAL
-717 TAIGLPGWIL
+717 TAFSLPGWIL

-756 RDGFLLLPFV
+756 RHGFLLLPFV
-766 VINLLSNWN
+766 LINLLSNWS
-775 YQYDLNFQYHYGTT
+775 YQYNLNFQYHYGTT

-795 SAVVLR
+795 SAVVFW

-807 QTDLQAACGGSEAHV
+807 RSDVLAA
-822 VLNQQGE
+822 
-829 RVGMSVG
+829 
-836 SADLANIRTSSRPSG
+836 RPD
-851 ESGFPAQGDTTEH
+851 P
-864 VSVCGLTAKGSD
+864 V
-876 LSADSIRAGSRTDAF
+876 RR
-891 CCRSGKALVAAL
+891 LVAAL
-903 LVFAL
+903 LAFAL

-936 PDVHEALAAIPENDC
+936 PDVHEALAAIPESDC
-951 VYTSSFFA
+951 VYTTGFFA
-959 TALAARPF
+959 AALAARPH
-967 IFEVGPGS
+967 IFEVGPYA
-975 SYPIDASDPACQPD
+975 SYPIDPTVSAYQPD
-989 VIVLDERYPEEID
+989 FIVLDERYPEEID
-1002 AMSGQIADWEAD
+1002 AMAEQIADWEAE

>member
-1 MKKILACL
+1 MMFLRLKKILACL

-18 LLELV
+18 LLELA

-35 FESFSVV
+35 FESFSAA
-42 QALLLLLLSLLLGFF
+42 QAMWLLFISLLLGFL
-57 LFWRMENQKLISCTA
+57 LFSCLEKKTETVC
-72 FSLGGLRRLIRSGLC
+72 SGR
-87 HPVDPPTS
+87 HS
-95 VGSGDTAVPV
+95 
-105 KSAVS
+105 
-110 GSAAGDA
+110 
-117 TAAAAGEDGKEGEL
+117 
-131 QKTGDFDFPGETDEV
+131 GETSEACDT
-146 CAAGEGNAVAASF
+146 GKGDAVAASF

-188 LSLVLLSLVL
+188 LALYIF
-198 LSLSRR
+198 SLSRR
-204 VVSSGIPAE
+204 AVSSDISVEP
-213 SGCEHAT
+213 GCEHAN

-267 PQRLFPLGL
+267 PQLLFPLGL

-289 LPGGAWRLEPE
+289 LPGGAPALEPE

-308 LLVLLPAVL
+308 LLVLLPALL
-317 AGGAVFLLAAL
+317 AGGVVFLLAAL

-361 EQYAVK
+361 KQYAVK

-378 LALPVFPSRQNKSR
+378 LALPVFPSRQNISR

-400 AASRV
+400 AASRI
-405 SSYWL
+405 SSRWL

-499 AAASALIPAFL
+499 VAASALIPAFL

-518 RGWQTTLCAL
+518 RGWQTALCAL
-528 LLLHPGLSGSSLYD
+528 LLLHPGLSGSSMYD

-580 DAFIYLFSVGLWLLC
+580 DAFIYLFSAGLWLLC
-595 GGIQGRDV
+595 GGIQG
-603 QVGGVQTVGTQIG
+603 
-616 GIPGCEVQAVPDP
+616 CEGQAVLDP
-629 LKAGEAR
+629 LKAGETSERPLHA
-636 EKPVNE
+636 EAG
-642 EVREKRQSI
+642 EKRQAM
-651 KVSEKKKWQ
+651 KAPEKKQ
-660 SLSLNS
+660 RQPLSLNS
-666 VQVAGFFS
+666 VQVAGLFS
-674 MLAALVYFAVVS
+674 MLVALIFFTAVS
-686 AWLSRGSEGVMFYR
+686 AWLSRGGEGVMLYR

-739 LKMLLPFGLLP
+739 LKMMLPFGLLP

-756 RDGFLLLPFV
+756 RDGFLLLPFL
-766 VINLLSNWN
+766 VINLLSNWI

-795 SAVVLR
+795 SAVVLW
-801 ECQTTR
+801 ESQTTW
-807 QTDLQAACGGSEAHV
+807 QPDVLAA
-822 VLNQQGE
+822 
-829 RVGMSVG
+829 
-836 SADLANIRTSSRPSG
+836 RPD
-851 ESGFPAQGDTTEH
+851 PA
-864 VSVCGLTAKGSD
+864 
-876 LSADSIRAGSRTDAF
+876 RR
-891 CCRSGKALVAAL
+891 LVAAL
-903 LVFAL
+903 LAFAL

-936 PDVHEALAAIPENDC
+936 PDVHEALAAIPESDC
-951 VYTSSFFA
+951 VYTTGFFA
-959 TALAARPF
+959 AALAARPH
-967 IFEVGPGS
+967 IFEVGPYA
-975 SYPIDASDPACQPD
+975 SYPIDPTVPAYQPD
-989 VIVLDERYPEEID
+989 FIVLDERYPEEID
-1002 AMSGQIADWEAD
+1002 AMAEQIADWEKE
-1014 GFVTSYRKVGV
+1014 GFLTSYRKVGV

>member
-1 MKKILACL
+1 MFLGMKKILACL

-18 LLELV
+18 LLELA

-35 FESFSVV
+35 FERFSAA
-42 QALLLLLLSLLLGFF
+42 QALWLLFISLFLGFL
-57 LFWRMENQKLISCTA
+57 LFSCLEKKTETVC
-72 FSLGGLRRLIRSGLC
+72 SGR
-87 HPVDPPTS
+87 HS
-95 VGSGDTAVPV
+95 
-105 KSAVS
+105 
-110 GSAAGDA
+110 
-117 TAAAAGEDGKEGEL
+117 
-131 QKTGDFDFPGETDEV
+131 GET
-146 CAAGEGNAVAASF
+146 GEACDTGKGDAVAASF

-188 LSLVLLSLVL
+188 LALYIF
-198 LSLSRR
+198 SLSRR
-204 VVSSGIPAE
+204 AVSSDISVEP
-213 SGCEHAT
+213 GCEHAN
-220 HEDKEGKNVVRVKD
+220 HEDKEGKD
-234 CAGTHPHVKD
+234 EAHVKD
-244 CGGTRSHVKNDG
+244 CSETQVYVKAIAG
-256 GTFTKRLTQLE
+256 MFPKWLSRLELIQ
-267 PQRLFPLGL
+267 LFPLGL
-276 ALTTAVHFFLLLL
+276 ALTTAIHFFLLLL
-289 LPGGAWRLEPE
+289 LPGGTPALEPE

-308 LLVLLPAVL
+308 LLVLLPALL
-317 AGGAVFLLAAL
+317 AGGVVFLFVCLKPDISLLGHSEMEA
-328 NPEFKTLDNSKQTRS
+328 S
-343 PGCLE
+343 PM
-348 SGSGSIP
+348 
-355 DQKSAS
+355 
-361 EQYAVK
+361 
-367 AECIS
+367 
-372 ERSALR
+372 
-378 LALPVFPSRQNKSR
+378 
-392 QRFGSWLF
+392 

-488 RPETLQILQIL
+488 QPETLQILQIL
-499 AAASALIPAFL
+499 VAASALIPAFL
-510 IVRELRLP
+510 IVRQLRLP
-518 RGWQTTLCAL
+518 RGWQTALCAL

-616 GIPGCEVQAVPDP
+616 GIPGCEVQAVLDP
-629 LKAGEAR
+629 LKAGEAG
-636 EKPVNE
+636 EKPINE
-642 EVREKRQSI
+642 EVREKRQSM
-651 KVSEKKKWQ
+651 KASEKKQWQ
-660 SLSLNS
+660 PLSSNS
-666 VQVAGFFS
+666 IQVAGLFS
-674 MLAALVYFAVVS
+674 MLAALVYFAAVS
-686 AWLSRGSEGVMFYR
+686 AWLSRGGEGVMLYR

-717 TAIGLPGWIL
+717 TAIGLPGRIL

-766 VINLLSNWN
+766 VINLLSNWI

-795 SAVVLR
+795 SAVVLW

-807 QTDLQAACGGSEAHV
+807 RSDLQAACGSEHKFLKNIVRPGKDFGSPARSKVSEH
-822 VLNQQGE
+822 E
-829 RVGMSVG
+829 SVCSCSTLDCVSLACAG
-836 SADLANIRTSSRPSG
+836 GGADTVYRTSYPDPVR
-851 ESGFPAQGDTTEH
+851 
-864 VSVCGLTAKGSD
+864 
-876 LSADSIRAGSRTDAF
+876 R
-891 CCRSGKALVAAL
+891 LVAAL
-903 LVFAL
+903 LAFAL

-936 PDVHEALAAIPENDC
+936 PDVHEALAAIPKSDC
-951 VYTSSFFA
+951 VYTTGFFA
-959 TALAARPF
+959 AALAARPH
-967 IFEVGPGS
+967 IFEVGPYA
-975 SYPIDASDPACQPD
+975 SYPIDPTVPTYQPD
-989 VIVLDERYPEEID
+989 FIVLDERYPEEID
-1002 AMSGQIADWEAD
+1002 AMAEQIADWEKE

>member
-1 MKKILACL
+1 MILGLKKILACL
-9 FSACCLLQA
+9 FSACCLLQV
-18 LLELV
+18 LLELA
-23 GLLGLLPPDFLS
+23 GLLGLLPPDYLI
-35 FESFSVV
+35 FESFNAA
-42 QALLLLLLSLLLGFF
+42 QAMWLIFLTLLLGFI

-72 FSLGGLRRLIRSGLC
+72 FSFGGLCRLIRSGLC
-87 HPVDPPTS
+87 HPADPATS
-95 VGSGDTAVPV
+95 VGSGDSAVPV
-105 KSAVS
+105 KSAVG

-117 TAAAAGEDGKEGEL
+117 TAVAASEDVRQGEL
-131 QKTGDFDFPGETDEV
+131 QKTGAFDFPGETDEV

-188 LSLVLLSLVL
+188 LSLVLLSLG
-198 LSLSRR
+198 RR
-204 VVSSGIPAE
+204 DVSSGIPAKQ
-213 SGCEHAT
+213 GCEHANHADNERKT
-220 HEDKEGKNVVRVKD
+220 GACVKD
-234 CAGTHPHVKD
+234 CDGSNAHVIDCGRTHLHVKA
-244 CGGTRSHVKNDG
+244 CPGLFSV
-256 GTFTKRLTQLE
+256 RLSRLE
-267 PQRLFPLGL
+267 LQRLFPLGL
-276 ALTTAVHFFLLLL
+276 ALTTAIHFILLLL
-289 LPGGAWRLEPE
+289 VPGGAWRLEPE

-308 LLVLLPAVL
+308 LLVLLPALL
-317 AGGAVFLLAAL
+317 AGGVVFLFVRLKPDISLLGHSEMEA
-328 NPEFKTLDNSKQTRS
+328 S
-343 PGCLE
+343 PM
-348 SGSGSIP
+348 
-355 DQKSAS
+355 
-361 EQYAVK
+361 
-367 AECIS
+367 
-372 ERSALR
+372 
-378 LALPVFPSRQNKSR
+378 
-392 QRFGSWLF
+392 
-400 AASRV
+400 AASRI
-405 SSYWL
+405 SSSWL

-424 ILVLRVQNF
+424 ILMLRVQNF

-477 YLLLPFYKLWP
+477 YLFLPLYKLWP

-499 AAASALIPAFL
+499 VAASALIPAFL

-518 RGWQTTLCAL
+518 RGWQTALCAL

-616 GIPGCEVQAVPDP
+616 GIPGCEVQAVLDP
-629 LKAGEAR
+629 LKAGEAG
-636 EKPVNE
+636 EKPINE
-642 EVREKRQSI
+642 EVREKRQSM
-651 KVSEKKKWQ
+651 KASEKKQWQ
-660 SLSLNS
+660 PLSSNS
-666 VQVAGFFS
+666 IQVAGLFS
-674 MLAALVYFAVVS
+674 MLAALTFFAAVS
-686 AWLSRGSEGVMFYR
+686 AWLSRGGEGVMLYR

-706 LPDWGLLGYVL
+706 LPDWGLLGYAL
-717 TAIGLPGWIL
+717 TAFSLPGWIL

-756 RDGFLLLPFV
+756 RHGFLLLPFV
-766 VINLLSNWN
+766 LINLLSNWS
-775 YQYDLNFQYHYGTT
+775 YQYNLNFQYHYGTT

-795 SAVVLR
+795 SAVVLW
-801 ECQTTR
+801 ESQTTW
-807 QTDLQAACGGSEAHV
+807 QPDVLAA
-822 VLNQQGE
+822 
-829 RVGMSVG
+829 
-836 SADLANIRTSSRPSG
+836 RPD
-851 ESGFPAQGDTTEH
+851 PA
-864 VSVCGLTAKGSD
+864 
-876 LSADSIRAGSRTDAF
+876 RR
-891 CCRSGKALVAAL
+891 LVAAL
-903 LVFAL
+903 LAFAL

-936 PDVHEALAAIPENDC
+936 PDVHEALAAIPESDC
-951 VYTSSFFA
+951 VYTTGFFA
-959 TALAARPF
+959 AALAARPH
-967 IFEVGPGS
+967 IFEVGPYA
-975 SYPIDASDPACQPD
+975 SYPIDPTVPAYQPD
-989 VIVLDERYPEEID
+989 FIVLDERYPEEID
-1002 AMSGQIADWEAD
+1002 AMAEQIADWEAE

-1025 LRILKKEKK
+1025 LKILKKVQTGSKSGAK

>member
-1 MKKILACL
+1 MMFLRLKKILACL

-35 FESFSVV
+35 FESFNAA
-42 QALLLLLLSLLLGFF
+42 QAMWLLFLTLLLGLL
-57 LFWRMENQKLISCTA
+57 LFSCLEKKTETVC
-72 FSLGGLRRLIRSGLC
+72 SGR
-87 HPVDPPTS
+87 HS
-95 VGSGDTAVPV
+95 
-105 KSAVS
+105 
-110 GSAAGDA
+110 
-117 TAAAAGEDGKEGEL
+117 
-131 QKTGDFDFPGETDEV
+131 GETDEA
-146 CAAGEGNAVAASF
+146 CNTGEGNAVAASF

-188 LSLVLLSLVL
+188 LSLVLLSL
-198 LSLSRR
+198 SRR
-204 VVSSGIPAE
+204 VVSSDIPAE

-256 GTFTKRLTQLE
+256 GTFTKRLTRLE
-267 PQRLFPLGL
+267 LIQLFPLGL

-289 LPGGAWRLEPE
+289 LPDGAWRLEPE

-308 LLVLLPAVL
+308 LLVLLPALL

-343 PGCLE
+343 LGCLE

-378 LALPVFPSRQNKSR
+378 LDLPVFPNRQNKSR

-400 AASRV
+400 AASRI
-405 SSYWL
+405 SSSWL

-477 YLLLPFYKLWP
+477 YLLLPSYKLWP
-488 RPETLQILQIL
+488 QPETLQILQIL
-499 AAASALIPAFL
+499 VAASALIPAFL
-510 IVRELRLP
+510 IVRQLRLP
-518 RGWQTTLCAL
+518 RGWQTALCAL

-580 DAFIYLFSVGLWLLC
+580 DAFIYLFSVGLWLFC

-616 GIPGCEVQAVPDP
+616 GIPGCEVQAVLDP
-629 LKAGEAR
+629 LKAGEAG
-636 EKPVNE
+636 EKPINE
-642 EVREKRQSI
+642 EVREKRQSM
-651 KVSEKKKWQ
+651 KASEKKQWRP
-660 SLSLNS
+660 LSSNS
-666 VQVAGFFS
+666 IQVAGLFS
-674 MLAALVYFAVVS
+674 MLAALTFFAAVS
-686 AWLSRGSEGVMFYR
+686 AWLSRGGEGVMLYR

-706 LPDWGLLGYVL
+706 LPNWGLLGYVL
-717 TAIGLPGWIL
+717 TAIGLPGRIL

-766 VINLLSNWN
+766 VINLLSNWI

-795 SAVVLR
+795 SALVLW
-801 ECQTTR
+801 ESQTIRRPGFGT
-807 QTDLQAACGGSEAHV
+807 ACNCEYVFSKSIA
-822 VLNQQGE
+822 Q
-829 RVGMSVG
+829 
-836 SADLANIRTSSRPSG
+836 PSK
-851 ESGFPAQGDTTEH
+851 ESGSPSRGKANENE
-864 VSVCGLTAKGSD
+864 SVCSCPTINCGSPACAEGG
-876 LSADSIRAGSRTDAF
+876 ADTVYRTNCPDPT
-891 CCRSGKALVAAL
+891 RRLVAAL
-903 LVFAL
+903 LAFAL

-936 PDVHEALAAIPENDC
+936 PDVHEALAAIPESDC
-951 VYTSSFFA
+951 VYTTGFFA
-959 TALAARPF
+959 AALAARPH
-967 IFEVGPGS
+967 IFEVGPYA
-975 SYPIDASDPACQPD
+975 SYPIDPTVPTYQPD
-989 VIVLDERYPEEID
+989 FIVLDERYPEEID
-1002 AMSGQIADWEAD
+1002 AMAEQIADWEAE

>member
-1 MKKILACL
+1 MILGLKKILACL
-9 FSACCLLQA
+9 FSAYCLLQA

-35 FESFSVV
+35 FERFCAA
-42 QALLLLLLSLLLGFF
+42 QALWLLFLTLLLGFF

-72 FSLGGLRRLIRSGLC
+72 FSFDGLYRLIRSGLC
-87 HPVDPPTS
+87 HPADPATS
-95 VGSGDTAVPV
+95 VGSGDSAVPV
-105 KSAVS
+105 KSAVG
-110 GSAAGDA
+110 GSAAGAA
-117 TAAAAGEDGKEGEL
+117 TAAAAGEDFKQGEL
-131 QKTGDFDFPGETDEV
+131 QKTGAFDFPGET
-146 CAAGEGNAVAASF
+146 GEACDTGKGNAVAASF
-159 RLALTSASLY
+159 RLALNSASLY

-188 LSLVLLSLVL
+188 LSLVLF
-198 LSLSRR
+198 SLSRHA
-204 VVSSGIPAE
+204 VSSAILAKQ
-213 SGCEHAT
+213 GCEHAN
-220 HEDKEGKNVVRVKD
+220 HEDKEGKD
-234 CAGTHPHVKD
+234 EAHVKD
-244 CGGTRSHVKNDG
+244 CCETQVDVKAIAG
-256 GTFTKRLTQLE
+256 MFPKWLSRLGLIQ
-267 PQRLFPLGL
+267 LFPLGL

-300 QVEAWGSF
+300 QVEGWGIF

-317 AGGAVFLLAAL
+317 AGGAVFLFVRLKRDYSLLGHSEMEA
-328 NPEFKTLDNSKQTRS
+328 S
-343 PGCLE
+343 PM
-348 SGSGSIP
+348 
-355 DQKSAS
+355 
-361 EQYAVK
+361 
-367 AECIS
+367 
-372 ERSALR
+372 
-378 LALPVFPSRQNKSR
+378 
-392 QRFGSWLF
+392 
-400 AASRV
+400 AASRI
-405 SSYWL
+405 SSSWL

-499 AAASALIPAFL
+499 VAASALIPAFL
-510 IVRELRLP
+510 IVRQLRLP
-518 RGWQTTLCAL
+518 RGWQTALCVL

-595 GGIQGRDV
+595 GGIQG
-603 QVGGVQTVGTQIG
+603 
-616 GIPGCEVQAVPDP
+616 
-629 LKAGEAR
+629 AGAER
-636 EKPVNE
+636 
-642 EVREKRQSI
+642 R
-651 KVSEKKKWQ
+651 
-660 SLSLNS
+660 
-666 VQVAGFFS
+666 AGLFS
-674 MLAALVYFAVVS
+674 MLAALVYFAAVS
-686 AWLSRGSEGVMFYR
+686 AWLSRGGEGVMFYR

-756 RDGFLLLPFV
+756 RHGFLLLPFV
-766 VINLLSNWN
+766 LINLLSNWS
-775 YQYDLNFQYHYGTT
+775 YQYNLNFQYHYGTT

-795 SAVVLR
+795 SAVVLW
-801 ECQTTR
+801 ESQTTW
-807 QTDLQAACGGSEAHV
+807 QPDVLAA
-822 VLNQQGE
+822 
-829 RVGMSVG
+829 
-836 SADLANIRTSSRPSG
+836 RPD
-851 ESGFPAQGDTTEH
+851 PA
-864 VSVCGLTAKGSD
+864 
-876 LSADSIRAGSRTDAF
+876 RR
-891 CCRSGKALVAAL
+891 LVAAL
-903 LVFAL
+903 LAFAL

-917 EWSWRLR
+917 EWSWRLQ

-936 PDVHEALAAIPENDC
+936 PDVHEALAAIPESDT

-959 TALAARPF
+959 AALAARPF

-975 SYPIDASDPACQPD
+975 SYPIDASDPVCQPD

-1002 AMSGQIADWEAD
+1002 AMAEQIADWEAE

-1025 LRILKKEKK
+1025 LRILKKVQTGSKSGAK

>member
-1 MKKILACL
+1 MILGLKKILACL

-18 LLELV
+18 LLELA

-35 FESFSVV
+35 FESFSAA
-42 QALLLLLLSLLLGFF
+42 QAMWLLFLTLLLGFL
-57 LFWRMENQKLISCTA
+57 LFSCLEKKTETVC
-72 FSLGGLRRLIRSGLC
+72 SGR
-87 HPVDPPTS
+87 HS
-95 VGSGDTAVPV
+95 
-105 KSAVS
+105 
-110 GSAAGDA
+110 
-117 TAAAAGEDGKEGEL
+117 
-131 QKTGDFDFPGETDEV
+131 GET
-146 CAAGEGNAVAASF
+146 GEACDTGKGDAVAASF

-188 LSLVLLSLVL
+188 LALYIF
-198 LSLSRR
+198 SLSRR
-204 VVSSGIPAE
+204 VVSSDIPAE
-213 SGCEHAT
+213 QGCEHAN
-220 HEDKEGKNVVRVKD
+220 HEDKEGKD
-234 CAGTHPHVKD
+234 EAHVKD
-244 CGGTRSHVKNDG
+244 CGETQVDVKAIAG
-256 GTFTKRLTQLE
+256 MFPKWLSRLELIQ
-267 PQRLFPLGL
+267 LFPLGL

-317 AGGAVFLLAAL
+317 AGGAVFLFVRLKRDYSLLGHSEMEA
-328 NPEFKTLDNSKQTRS
+328 S
-343 PGCLE
+343 PM
-348 SGSGSIP
+348 
-355 DQKSAS
+355 
-361 EQYAVK
+361 
-367 AECIS
+367 
-372 ERSALR
+372 
-378 LALPVFPSRQNKSR
+378 
-392 QRFGSWLF
+392 
-400 AASRV
+400 AASRI
-405 SSYWL
+405 SSRWL

-499 AAASALIPAFL
+499 VAASALIPAFL

-518 RGWQTTLCAL
+518 RGWQTALCAL

-595 GGIQGRDV
+595 GGIQG
-603 QVGGVQTVGTQIG
+603 
-616 GIPGCEVQAVPDP
+616 
-629 LKAGEAR
+629 AGAER
-636 EKPVNE
+636 
-642 EVREKRQSI
+642 R
-651 KVSEKKKWQ
+651 
-660 SLSLNS
+660 
-666 VQVAGFFS
+666 AGLFS
-674 MLAALVYFAVVS
+674 MLAALVYFAAVS
-686 AWLSRGSEGVMFYR
+686 AWLSRGGEGVMLYR

-706 LPDWGLLGYVL
+706 LPDWGLLGYAL
-717 TAIGLPGWIL
+717 TAFSLPGWIL

-756 RDGFLLLPFV
+756 RHGFLLLPFV
-766 VINLLSNWN
+766 LINLLSNWI

-795 SAVVLR
+795 SAVVLW

-807 QTDLQAACGGSEAHV
+807 RSDLQAACGSEHKFLKNIVRPAKDFGSPARSKVSEH
-822 VLNQQGE
+822 E
-829 RVGMSVG
+829 SVCSCSTLDCVSPACAG
-836 SADLANIRTSSRPSG
+836 GGADTVYRTSCPD
-851 ESGFPAQGDTTEH
+851 PARR
-864 VSVCGLTAKGSD
+864 L
-876 LSADSIRAGSRTDAF
+876 I
-891 CCRSGKALVAAL
+891 AAL
-903 LVFAL
+903 LAFAL
-908 FSASALTLP
+908 LSASALTLP

-936 PDVHEALAAIPENDC
+936 PDVHEALAAIPESDC
-951 VYTSSFFA
+951 VYTTGFFA
-959 TALAARPF
+959 AALAARPF

-975 SYPIDASDPACQPD
+975 SYPIDASDPVCQPD

-1002 AMSGQIADWEAD
+1002 AMAEQIADWEAED
-1014 GFVTSYRKVGV
+1014 FVTSYRKVGV
-1025 LRILKKEKK
+1025 LRILKKVQTGSKSGAK

>member
-1 MKKILACL
+1 MMFLRLKKILACL

-35 FESFSVV
+35 FESFNAA
-42 QALLLLLLSLLLGFF
+42 QAMWLLFLTLLLGLL
-57 LFWRMENQKLISCTA
+57 LFSCLEKKTETVC
-72 FSLGGLRRLIRSGLC
+72 SGR
-87 HPVDPPTS
+87 HS
-95 VGSGDTAVPV
+95 
-105 KSAVS
+105 
-110 GSAAGDA
+110 
-117 TAAAAGEDGKEGEL
+117 
-131 QKTGDFDFPGETDEV
+131 GETDEA
-146 CAAGEGNAVAASF
+146 CNTGEGNAVAASF

-188 LSLVLLSLVL
+188 LSLVLLSLG
-198 LSLSRR
+198 RR
-204 VVSSGIPAE
+204 DVSSGIPAE

-256 GTFTKRLTQLE
+256 GTFTKRLTRLE
-267 PQRLFPLGL
+267 LIQLFPLGL

-328 NPEFKTLDNSKQTRS
+328 NLEFKTLDNSKQTRS

-367 AECIS
+367 AESIS

-378 LALPVFPSRQNKSR
+378 LALPVFPSRQNISR

-400 AASRV
+400 AASRI
-405 SSYWL
+405 SSSWL

-488 RPETLQILQIL
+488 QPETLQILQIL
-499 AAASALIPAFL
+499 VAASALIPAFL
-510 IVRELRLP
+510 IVRQLRLP
-518 RGWQTTLCAL
+518 RGWQTALCAL

-580 DAFIYLFSVGLWLLC
+580 DAFIYLFSVGLWLFC

-616 GIPGCEVQAVPDP
+616 GIPGCEVQAVLDP
-629 LKAGEAR
+629 LKAGDAG
-636 EKPVNE
+636 EKPINE
-642 EVREKRQSI
+642 EVREKRQSM
-651 KVSEKKKWQ
+651 KASEKKQWQ
-660 SLSLNS
+660 PLSSNS
-666 VQVAGFFS
+666 IQVAGLFS
-674 MLAALVYFAVVS
+674 MLAALTFFAAVS
-686 AWLSRGSEGVMFYR
+686 AWLSRGGEGVMLYR

-706 LPDWGLLGYVL
+706 LPNWGLLGYVL
-717 TAIGLPGWIL
+717 TAIGLPGRIL

-766 VINLLSNWN
+766 VINLLSNWI

-795 SAVVLR
+795 SALVLW
-801 ECQTTR
+801 ESQTIRRPGFGT
-807 QTDLQAACGGSEAHV
+807 ACNCEYVFSKSIA
-822 VLNQQGE
+822 Q
-829 RVGMSVG
+829 
-836 SADLANIRTSSRPSG
+836 PSK
-851 ESGFPAQGDTTEH
+851 ESGSPSRGKANENE
-864 VSVCGLTAKGSD
+864 SVCSCPTINCGSPACAEGG
-876 LSADSIRAGSRTDAF
+876 ADTVYRTNCPDPT
-891 CCRSGKALVAAL
+891 RRLVAAL
-903 LVFAL
+903 LAFAL

-936 PDVHEALAAIPENDC
+936 PDVHEALAAIPESDC
-951 VYTSSFFA
+951 VYTTGFFA
-959 TALAARPF
+959 AALAARPH
-967 IFEVGPGS
+967 IFEVGPYA
-975 SYPIDASDPACQPD
+975 SYPIAPTVPTYQPD
-989 VIVLDERYPEEID
+989 FIVLDERYPEEID
-1002 AMSGQIADWEAD
+1002 AMADQIAT
-1014 GFVTSYRKVGV
+1014 GRRRVS
-1025 LRILKKEKK
+1025 

>member
-18 LLELV
+18 LLELA

-35 FESFSVV
+35 FESLSAA
-42 QALLLLLLSLLLGFF
+42 QALWLLFLTLLLGFL
-57 LFWRMENQKLISCTA
+57 LFSCLEKKTETVC
-72 FSLGGLRRLIRSGLC
+72 SGR
-87 HPVDPPTS
+87 H
-95 VGSGDTAVPV
+95 SGETKQEAP
-105 KSAVS
+105 AA
-110 GSAAGDA
+110 SAAGAA
-117 TAAAAGEDGKEGEL
+117 TAAAAGEDFKQGEL
-131 QKTGDFDFPGETDEV
+131 QKTGAFDFPGET
-146 CAAGEGNAVAASF
+146 GEACDTGKGNAVAASF
-159 RLALTSASLY
+159 RLALNSASLY

-188 LSLVLLSLVL
+188 LSLVLF
-198 LSLSRR
+198 SLSRHA
-204 VVSSGIPAE
+204 VSSAIPVE
-213 SGCEHAT
+213 PGSKHAN
-220 HEDKEGKNVVRVKD
+220 HEDKEGKD
-234 CAGTHPHVKD
+234 EAHVKD
-244 CGGTRSHVKNDG
+244 CGETQVYVKVI
-256 GTFTKRLTQLE
+256 TEIFLKWLSRLE
-267 PQRLFPLGL
+267 PQRIFPLGL

-289 LPGGAWRLEPE
+289 LPDGAWRLEPE
-300 QVEAWGSF
+300 QVEVWGSF
-308 LLVLLPAVL
+308 LLVLLPALL

-348 SGSGSIP
+348 SCSGSIP

-378 LALPVFPSRQNKSR
+378 LALPVFPSRQNISR

-400 AASRV
+400 AASRI
-405 SSYWL
+405 SSRWL

-499 AAASALIPAFL
+499 VAASALIPAFL

-518 RGWQTTLCAL
+518 RGWQTALCAL
-528 LLLHPGLSGSSLYD
+528 LLLHPGLSGSSMYD

-616 GIPGCEVQAVPDP
+616 GIPGCEVQAVLDP
-629 LKAGEAR
+629 LKTGEAGE
-636 EKPVNE
+636 KPMNE
-642 EVREKRQSI
+642 EVREKRQSM

-674 MLAALVYFAVVS
+674 MLAALVYFAAVS
-686 AWLSRGSEGVMFYR
+686 AWLSRGGEGVMLYR

-706 LPDWGLLGYVL
+706 LPDWGLLGYAL
-717 TAIGLPGWIL
+717 TAFSLPGWIL

-756 RDGFLLLPFV
+756 RHGFLLLPFV
-766 VINLLSNWN
+766 LINLLSNWS
-775 YQYDLNFQYHYGTT
+775 YQYNLNFQYHYGTT

-795 SAVVLR
+795 SAVVLW
-801 ECQTTR
+801 ESQTTW
-807 QTDLQAACGGSEAHV
+807 QPDVLAA
-822 VLNQQGE
+822 
-829 RVGMSVG
+829 
-836 SADLANIRTSSRPSG
+836 RPD
-851 ESGFPAQGDTTEH
+851 P
-864 VSVCGLTAKGSD
+864 V
-876 LSADSIRAGSRTDAF
+876 RR
-891 CCRSGKALVAAL
+891 LVAAL
-903 LVFAL
+903 LAFAL

-936 PDVHEALAAIPENDC
+936 PDVHEALTAIPESDC
-951 VYTSSFFA
+951 VYTTGFFA
-959 TALAARPF
+959 AALAARPH
-967 IFEVGPGS
+967 IFEVGPYA
-975 SYPIDASDPACQPD
+975 SYPIDPTVPAYQPD
-989 VIVLDERYPEEID
+989 FIVLDERYPEEID
-1002 AMSGQIADWEAD
+1002 AMAEQIADWEAE

>member
-1 MKKILACL
+1 MMFLRLKKILACL

-35 FESFSVV
+35 FESFNAA
-42 QALLLLLLSLLLGFF
+42 QAMWLLFLTLLLGLL
-57 LFWRMENQKLISCTA
+57 LFSCLEKKTETVC
-72 FSLGGLRRLIRSGLC
+72 SGR
-87 HPVDPPTS
+87 HS
-95 VGSGDTAVPV
+95 
-105 KSAVS
+105 
-110 GSAAGDA
+110 
-117 TAAAAGEDGKEGEL
+117 
-131 QKTGDFDFPGETDEV
+131 GETDEA
-146 CAAGEGNAVAASF
+146 CNTGEGNAVAASF

-188 LSLVLLSLVL
+188 LSLVLLSL
-198 LSLSRR
+198 SRR
-204 VVSSGIPAE
+204 VVSSDIPAE

-256 GTFTKRLTQLE
+256 GTFTKRLTRLE
-267 PQRLFPLGL
+267 LIQLFPLGL

-348 SGSGSIP
+348 SCSGSIP

-378 LALPVFPSRQNKSR
+378 LALPVFPNRQNKSR

-400 AASRV
+400 AASRI
-405 SSYWL
+405 SSSWL

-488 RPETLQILQIL
+488 QPETLQILQIL
-499 AAASALIPAFL
+499 VAASALIPAFL
-510 IVRELRLP
+510 IVRQLRLP
-518 RGWQTTLCAL
+518 CGWQTALCAL

-561 RRKWGAFS
+561 RGKWGAFS

-580 DAFIYLFSVGLWLLC
+580 DAFIYLFSVGLWLFC

-616 GIPGCEVQAVPDP
+616 GIPGCEVQAVLDP
-629 LKAGEAR
+629 LKAGEAG
-636 EKPVNE
+636 EKPINE
-642 EVREKRQSI
+642 EVREKRQSM
-651 KVSEKKKWQ
+651 KASEKKQWQ
-660 SLSLNS
+660 PLSSNS
-666 VQVAGFFS
+666 IQVAGLFS
-674 MLAALVYFAVVS
+674 MLAALVYFAAVS
-686 AWLSRGSEGVMFYR
+686 AWLSRGGEGVMLYR

-766 VINLLSNWN
+766 LINLLSNWI

-795 SAVVLR
+795 SALVLW
-801 ECQTTR
+801 ESQTIRRPGFGT
-807 QTDLQAACGGSEAHV
+807 ACNCEYVFSKSIA
-822 VLNQQGE
+822 Q
-829 RVGMSVG
+829 
-836 SADLANIRTSSRPSG
+836 PSK
-851 ESGFPAQGDTTEH
+851 ESGSPSRGKANENE
-864 VSVCGLTAKGSD
+864 SVCSCPTINCGSPACAEGG
-876 LSADSIRAGSRTDAF
+876 ADTVYRTNCPDPT
-891 CCRSGKALVAAL
+891 RRLVAAL
-903 LVFAL
+903 LAFAL

-936 PDVHEALAAIPENDC
+936 PDVHEALAAIPESDC
-951 VYTSSFFA
+951 VYTTGFFA
-959 TALAARPF
+959 AALAARPH
-967 IFEVGPGS
+967 IFEVGPYA
-975 SYPIDASDPACQPD
+975 SYPIDPTVPTYQPD
-989 VIVLDERYPEEID
+989 FIVLDERYPEEID
-1002 AMSGQIADWEAD
+1002 AMAEQIADWEAE

>member
-1 MKKILACL
+1 MFLRLKKILACL

-18 LLELV
+18 LLELA
-23 GLLGLLPPDFLS
+23 GLLGLLPPDYLI
-35 FESFSVV
+35 FESFNAA
-42 QALLLLLLSLLLGFF
+42 QAMWLLFLTLLLGFF

-72 FSLGGLRRLIRSGLC
+72 FSFSGLCRLIRSGLY
-87 HPVDPPTS
+87 HPADPATS
-95 VGSGDTAVPV
+95 DGSGDSAVPV

-110 GSAAGDA
+110 GPAAGDA
-117 TAAAAGEDGKEGEL
+117 TAASVDEDGKQGEL
-131 QKTGDFDFPGETDEV
+131 QKTGAFDFPGETSEACDT
-146 CAAGEGNAVAASF
+146 GEGDAVAASF
-159 RLALTSASLY
+159 HLALTSASLY

-188 LSLVLLSLVL
+188 LALVLF
-198 LSLSRR
+198 SLSRR
-204 VVSSGIPAE
+204 AVSSDITVEP
-213 SGCEHAT
+213 GCEHAN
-220 HEDKEGKNVVRVKD
+220 HEYEEGKD
-234 CAGTHPHVKD
+234 EAHVKD
-244 CGGTRSHVKNDG
+244 CGETQVYVKAI
-256 GTFTKRLTQLE
+256 TEIFIKWLSRLELIQ
-267 PQRLFPLGL
+267 LFPLGL
-276 ALTTAVHFFLLLL
+276 VLTTAAHFLLLLL

-308 LLVLLPAVL
+308 LLVLLPALL
-317 AGGAVFLLAAL
+317 AGGAVFLFARLK
-328 NPEFKTLDNSKQTRS
+328 PETSLLGHSEMEAS
-343 PGCLE
+343 PMAT
-348 SGSGSIP
+348 SR
-355 DQKSAS
+355 
-361 EQYAVK
+361 
-367 AECIS
+367 IS
-372 ERSALR
+372 
-378 LALPVFPSRQNKSR
+378 
-392 QRFGSWLF
+392 
-400 AASRV
+400 
-405 SSYWL
+405 SSWL

-477 YLLLPFYKLWP
+477 YLLLPFYKLCP

-499 AAASALIPAFL
+499 VAASALIPAIL

-518 RGWQTTLCAL
+518 RGWQTALCAL
-528 LLLHPGLSGSSLYD
+528 LLLHPGLSGSSMYD

-569 VFALL
+569 IFALL

-580 DAFIYLFSVGLWLLC
+580 DATIYLFCVGLWLLC
-595 GGIQGRDV
+595 GGILNSDV
-603 QVGGVQTVGTQIG
+603 QVGGVQES
-616 GIPGCEVQAVPDP
+616 EVQAVSDP
-629 LKAGEAR
+629 LKAGKAEER
-636 EKPVNE
+636 PVHAE
-642 EVREKRQSI
+642 GGEKRQAM
-651 KVSEKKKWQ
+651 KVSEKKQWQ
-660 SLSLNS
+660 ALSFNS
-666 VQVAGFFS
+666 VQVAGFLS
-674 MLAALVYFAVVS
+674 MLAALTFFAAVS
-686 AWLSRGSEGVMFYR
+686 AWLSRGGEGVMFYR

-739 LKMLLPFGLLP
+739 LKMLLPFSLLP

-756 RDGFLLLPFV
+756 RHGFLLLPFV
-766 VINLLSNWN
+766 VINLLSNWS

-795 SAVVLR
+795 SAVVLW
-801 ECQTTR
+801 ESQTTR
-807 QTDLQAACGGSEAHV
+807 QQGLRAACGDSEAHV
-822 VLNQQGE
+822 VFNQQGE
-829 RVGMSVG
+829 RVGMSAG
-836 SADLANIRTSSRPSG
+836 SADLGNIRNSSRPSG
-851 ESGFPAQGDTTEH
+851 ESGLPAQGDTTEH
-864 VSVCGLTAKGSD
+864 ESVCSCSTLDFGSPACVGGG
-876 LSADSIRAGSRTDAF
+876 ADTVYRTSCPDPV
-891 CCRSGKALVAAL
+891 RRLVAAL
-903 LVFAL
+903 LAFAL

-936 PDVHEALAAIPENDC
+936 PDVHEALAAIPESDC
-951 VYTSSFFA
+951 VYTTGFFA
-959 TALAARPF
+959 AALAARPH
-967 IFEVGPGS
+967 IFEVGPYA
-975 SYPIDASDPACQPD
+975 SYPIDPTVPAYQPD

-1002 AMSGQIADWEAD
+1002 AMAEQIADWEAE

>member
-1 MKKILACL
+1 MFLRLKKILACL

-87 HPVDPPTS
+87 HPADPATS
-95 VGSGDTAVPV
+95 VGSGDSAVPV
-105 KSAVS
+105 KSAVG

-117 TAAAAGEDGKEGEL
+117 TAVAAGGDVRQGEL
-131 QKTGDFDFPGETDEV
+131 QKTGAFDFPGETGEV
-146 CAAGEGNAVAASF
+146 CDTGEGNAVAASF

-188 LSLVLLSLVL
+188 LALVLF
-198 LSLSRR
+198 SLSRR
-204 VVSSGIPAE
+204 VVSSGIPAKQ
-213 SGCEHAT
+213 GCEHANHADNERKT
-220 HEDKEGKNVVRVKD
+220 GACVKD
-234 CAGTHPHVKD
+234 CDGSNAHVIDCGRTHLHVKA
-244 CGGTRSHVKNDG
+244 CPGLFSV
-256 GTFTKRLTQLE
+256 RLSRLE
-267 PQRLFPLGL
+267 LQRLFPLGL
-276 ALTTAVHFFLLLL
+276 ALTTAIHFILLLL
-289 LPGGAWRLEPE
+289 VPGG
-300 QVEAWGSF
+300 V
-308 LLVLLPAVL
+308 
-317 AGGAVFLLAAL
+317 VFLFVRLKPDTSLLGHSEMEA
-328 NPEFKTLDNSKQTRS
+328 S
-343 PGCLE
+343 PM
-348 SGSGSIP
+348 
-355 DQKSAS
+355 
-361 EQYAVK
+361 
-367 AECIS
+367 
-372 ERSALR
+372 
-378 LALPVFPSRQNKSR
+378 
-392 QRFGSWLF
+392 
-400 AASRV
+400 AASRI
-405 SSYWL
+405 SSRWL

-499 AAASALIPAFL
+499 VAASALIPAFL

-518 RGWQTTLCAL
+518 RGWQTALCAL
-528 LLLHPGLSGSSLYD
+528 LLLHPGLSGSSMYD

-580 DAFIYLFSVGLWLLC
+580 DAFIYLFSVGLWLFC
-595 GGIQGRDV
+595 GGI
-603 QVGGVQTVGTQIG
+603 
-616 GIPGCEVQAVPDP
+616 PSCEGQAVLDP
-629 LKAGEAR
+629 LKTGEAGE
-636 EKPVNE
+636 KPMNE
-642 EVREKRQSI
+642 EVREKRQSM

-674 MLAALVYFAVVS
+674 MLAALVYFAAVS
-686 AWLSRGSEGVMFYR
+686 AWLSRGGEGVMLYR

-706 LPDWGLLGYVL
+706 LPDWGLLGYAL
-717 TAIGLPGWIL
+717 TAFSLPGWIL

-756 RDGFLLLPFV
+756 RHGFLLLPFV
-766 VINLLSNWN
+766 LINLLSNWS
-775 YQYDLNFQYHYGTT
+775 YQYNLNFQYHYGTT

-795 SAVVLR
+795 SAVVLW
-801 ECQTTR
+801 ESQTTW
-807 QTDLQAACGGSEAHV
+807 QPDVLAA
-822 VLNQQGE
+822 
-829 RVGMSVG
+829 
-836 SADLANIRTSSRPSG
+836 RPD
-851 ESGFPAQGDTTEH
+851 P
-864 VSVCGLTAKGSD
+864 V
-876 LSADSIRAGSRTDAF
+876 RR
-891 CCRSGKALVAAL
+891 LVAAL
-903 LVFAL
+903 LAFAL

-936 PDVHEALAAIPENDC
+936 PDVHEALAAIPESDC
-951 VYTSSFFA
+951 VYTTGFFA
-959 TALAARPF
+959 AALAARPH
-967 IFEVGPGS
+967 IFEVGPYA
-975 SYPIDASDPACQPD
+975 SYSIDPTVPAYQPD
-989 VIVLDERYPEEID
+989 FIVLDERYPEEID
-1002 AMSGQIADWEAD
+1002 AMAEQIADWEAE

-1025 LRILKKEKK
+1025 LKILKKVQTGSKSGAK

>member
-1 MKKILACL
+1 MFLGMKKILACL

-35 FESFSVV
+35 FESFSAA
-42 QALLLLLLSLLLGFF
+42 QAMWLLFISLLLGFF
-57 LFWRMENQKLISCTA
+57 LFWRMGNQKLISCTA
-72 FSLGGLRRLIRSGLC
+72 FSFGGLCRLIRSGLC
-87 HPVDPPTS
+87 HPADQATS
-95 VGSGDTAVPV
+95 VGSGDSAVPV
-105 KSAVS
+105 KFAVG

-117 TAAAAGEDGKEGEL
+117 TATAVGGDVRQGEL
-131 QKTGDFDFPGETDEV
+131 QKTGAFDFPGDT
-146 CAAGEGNAVAASF
+146 GEGNAVAASF

-188 LSLVLLSLVL
+188 LALVLF
-198 LSLSRR
+198 SLSRHA
-204 VVSSGIPAE
+204 VSSAIPAE
-213 SGCEHAT
+213 QGCEHAN
-220 HEDKEGKNVVRVKD
+220 HEDKEGKD
-234 CAGTHPHVKD
+234 GAHVKD
-244 CGGTRSHVKNDG
+244 CSETQVYVKDIAG
-256 GTFTKRLTQLE
+256 MFPKWLSRLELIQ
-267 PQRLFPLGL
+267 LFPLGL
-276 ALTTAVHFFLLLL
+276 ALTTAIHFVLLLL
-289 LPGGAWRLEPE
+289 VPGGAWRLEPE

-308 LLVLLPAVL
+308 LLVLLPALL
-317 AGGAVFLLAAL
+317 AGGAVYLLAAL

-400 AASRV
+400 ATSRI
-405 SSYWL
+405 SSRWL

-499 AAASALIPAFL
+499 VAASALIPAFL

-518 RGWQTTLCAL
+518 RGWQTALCAL

-580 DAFIYLFSVGLWLLC
+580 DAFIYLFSVGLWLFC
-595 GGIQGRDV
+595 GGI
-603 QVGGVQTVGTQIG
+603 
-616 GIPGCEVQAVPDP
+616 PSCEGQAVLDP
-629 LKAGEAR
+629 LKAGKAGER
-636 EKPVNE
+636 PVNE
-642 EVREKRQSI
+642 EVREKQQAI
-651 KVSEKKKWQ
+651 NMKVSEKKKWQ
-660 SLSLNS
+660 PLSSNS
-666 VQVAGFFS
+666 VQVAGLFS
-674 MLAALVYFAVVS
+674 MLVALIFFTAVS
-686 AWLSRGSEGVMFYR
+686 AWLSRSGEGVMLYR

-706 LPDWGLLGYVL
+706 LPDWGLLGYAL
-717 TAIGLPGWIL
+717 TAFSLPGWIL

-756 RDGFLLLPFV
+756 RHGFLLLPFV
-766 VINLLSNWN
+766 LINLLSNWS

-795 SAVVLR
+795 SAVVLW
-801 ECQTTR
+801 ESQTTWR
-807 QTDLQAACGGSEAHV
+807 SDVLAA
-822 VLNQQGE
+822 
-829 RVGMSVG
+829 
-836 SADLANIRTSSRPSG
+836 RPD
-851 ESGFPAQGDTTEH
+851 P
-864 VSVCGLTAKGSD
+864 L
-876 LSADSIRAGSRTDAF
+876 RR
-891 CCRSGKALVAAL
+891 LVAAL
-903 LVFAL
+903 LAFAL

-936 PDVHEALAAIPENDC
+936 PDVHEALAAIPESDC
-951 VYTSSFFA
+951 VYTTGFFA
-959 TALAARPF
+959 AALAARPH
-967 IFEVGPGS
+967 IFEVGPYA
-975 SYPIDASDPACQPD
+975 SYPIDPTVPAYQPD

-1002 AMSGQIADWEAD
+1002 AMAGQIADWEAE

>member
-1 MKKILACL
+1 MILGLKKILACL

-35 FESFSVV
+35 FESFCAA
-42 QALLLLLLSLLLGFF
+42 QAMWLLFISLLLGFL
-57 LFWRMENQKLISCTA
+57 LFSCLEKKTETVC
-72 FSLGGLRRLIRSGLC
+72 SGR
-87 HPVDPPTS
+87 HS
-95 VGSGDTAVPV
+95 
-105 KSAVS
+105 
-110 GSAAGDA
+110 
-117 TAAAAGEDGKEGEL
+117 
-131 QKTGDFDFPGETDEV
+131 GET
-146 CAAGEGNAVAASF
+146 GEACDTGKGDAVAASF

-169 LFFFALRRGDPF
+169 LLFFALRRGDPF
-181 IQLGVFL
+181 IQLGVFQL
-188 LSLVLLSLVL
+188 ALSIF
-198 LSLSRR
+198 SLSYHA
-204 VVSSGIPAE
+204 VSSDIPVE
-213 SGCEHAT
+213 PGCEHAN
-220 HEDKEGKNVVRVKD
+220 HEDIEGKD
-234 CAGTHPHVKD
+234 GAHVKD
-244 CGGTRSHVKNDG
+244 CSETQVYVKDIAG
-256 GTFTKRLTQLE
+256 MFPKWLSRLE
-267 PQRLFPLGL
+267 PQRIFPLGL

-289 LPGGAWRLEPE
+289 LPDGAWRLEPE

-308 LLVLLPAVL
+308 LLVLIPALL
-317 AGGAVFLLAAL
+317 AGGVVFLFVRLKPDTSLLGHSEMEA
-328 NPEFKTLDNSKQTRS
+328 S
-343 PGCLE
+343 PM
-348 SGSGSIP
+348 
-355 DQKSAS
+355 
-361 EQYAVK
+361 
-367 AECIS
+367 
-372 ERSALR
+372 
-378 LALPVFPSRQNKSR
+378 
-392 QRFGSWLF
+392 
-400 AASRV
+400 AASRI
-405 SSYWL
+405 SSRWL

-424 ILVLRVQNF
+424 MLVLRVQNF

-499 AAASALIPAFL
+499 VAASALIPAFL

-518 RGWQTTLCAL
+518 RGWQTALCAL

-595 GGIQGRDV
+595 GGIQG
-603 QVGGVQTVGTQIG
+603 
-616 GIPGCEVQAVPDP
+616 CEGQAVLDP
-629 LKAGEAR
+629 LKAGETSERPLHA
-636 EKPVNE
+636 EAG
-642 EVREKRQSI
+642 EKRQAM
-651 KVSEKKKWQ
+651 KVSEKKNWQ

-666 VQVAGFFS
+666 VQVAGFLS
-674 MLAALVYFAVVS
+674 MLAALTFFAAVS
-686 AWLSRGSEGVMFYR
+686 AWLSRSGEGVMLYR

-706 LPDWGLLGYVL
+706 LPDWGLLGYAL
-717 TAIGLPGWIL
+717 TAFSLPGWIL

-756 RDGFLLLPFV
+756 RHGFLLLPFV
-766 VINLLSNWN
+766 LINLLSNWS
-775 YQYDLNFQYHYGTT
+775 YQYNLNFQYHYGTT

-795 SAVVLR
+795 SAVVLW
-801 ECQTTR
+801 ESQTTW
-807 QTDLQAACGGSEAHV
+807 QPDVLAA
-822 VLNQQGE
+822 
-829 RVGMSVG
+829 
-836 SADLANIRTSSRPSG
+836 RPD
-851 ESGFPAQGDTTEH
+851 P
-864 VSVCGLTAKGSD
+864 L
-876 LSADSIRAGSRTDAF
+876 RR
-891 CCRSGKALVAAL
+891 LVAAL

-936 PDVHEALAAIPENDC
+936 PDVHEALAAIPESDC
-951 VYTSSFFA
+951 VYTTGFFA
-959 TALAARPF
+959 AALAARPH
-967 IFEVGPGS
+967 IFEVGPYA
-975 SYPIDASDPACQPD
+975 SYPIDPTVPTYQPD
-989 VIVLDERYPEEID
+989 FIVLDERYPEEID
-1002 AMSGQIADWEAD
+1002 AMAEQIADWEKE
-1014 GFVTSYRKVGV
+1014 GFLTSYRKVGV
-1025 LRILKKEKK
+1025 LRILKKVQTGSKSGAK

>member
-1 MKKILACL
+1 MILGLKKILACL

-18 LLELV
+18 LLELA
-23 GLLGLLPPDFLS
+23 GLLGLLPPDYLI
-35 FESFSVV
+35 FESFNAA
-42 QALLLLLLSLLLGFF
+42 QAMWLIFLTLLLGFI

-72 FSLGGLRRLIRSGLC
+72 FSFGGLCRLMRSGLC
-87 HPVDPPTS
+87 HPADPATS
-95 VGSGDTAVPV
+95 VGSGDSAVPV
-105 KSAVS
+105 KSAVG

-117 TAAAAGEDGKEGEL
+117 TAVAASEDVRQGEL
-131 QKTGDFDFPGETDEV
+131 QKTGAFDFPGETDEV

-188 LSLVLLSLVL
+188 LSLVLLSLG
-198 LSLSRR
+198 RR
-204 VVSSGIPAE
+204 DVSSGIPAKQ
-213 SGCEHAT
+213 GCEHANHADNERKT
-220 HEDKEGKNVVRVKD
+220 GACVKD
-234 CAGTHPHVKD
+234 CDGSNAHVIDCGRTHLHVKA
-244 CGGTRSHVKNDG
+244 CPGLFSV
-256 GTFTKRLTQLE
+256 RLSRLE
-267 PQRLFPLGL
+267 LQRLFPLGL

-317 AGGAVFLLAAL
+317 AGGAVFLFVRLKRDYSLLGHSEMEA
-328 NPEFKTLDNSKQTRS
+328 S
-343 PGCLE
+343 PM
-348 SGSGSIP
+348 
-355 DQKSAS
+355 
-361 EQYAVK
+361 
-367 AECIS
+367 
-372 ERSALR
+372 
-378 LALPVFPSRQNKSR
+378 
-392 QRFGSWLF
+392 
-400 AASRV
+400 AASRI
-405 SSYWL
+405 SSRWL

-433 NTPNFDFGLFVQMFH
+433 NTPNFDFGLFAQMFY

-499 AAASALIPAFL
+499 VAVSALIPAFL

-518 RGWQTTLCAL
+518 RGWQTALCAL

-549 APLILWLLWAAL
+549 APLILWLLWVAL

-580 DAFIYLFSVGLWLLC
+580 DAFIYLFSVGLWLFC
-595 GGIQGRDV
+595 GGI
-603 QVGGVQTVGTQIG
+603 
-616 GIPGCEVQAVPDP
+616 PSCEGQAVLDP
-629 LKAGEAR
+629 LKAGKAGER
-636 EKPVNE
+636 PVNE
-642 EVREKRQSI
+642 EVREKQQAI
-651 KVSEKKKWQ
+651 NMKVSEKKKWQ
-660 SLSLNS
+660 PLSSNS
-666 VQVAGFFS
+666 VQVAGLFS
-674 MLAALVYFAVVS
+674 MLVALIFFTAVS
-686 AWLSRGSEGVMFYR
+686 AWLSRSGEGVMLYR

-706 LPDWGLLGYVL
+706 LPDWGLLGYAL
-717 TAIGLPGWIL
+717 TAFSLPGWIS

-756 RDGFLLLPFV
+756 RHGFLLLPFV
-766 VINLLSNWN
+766 LINLLSNWS
-775 YQYDLNFQYHYGTT
+775 YQYNLNFQYHYGTT

-795 SAVVLR
+795 SAVVLW
-801 ECQTTR
+801 ESQTTW
-807 QTDLQAACGGSEAHV
+807 QPDVLAA
-822 VLNQQGE
+822 
-829 RVGMSVG
+829 
-836 SADLANIRTSSRPSG
+836 RPD
-851 ESGFPAQGDTTEH
+851 PA
-864 VSVCGLTAKGSD
+864 
-876 LSADSIRAGSRTDAF
+876 RR
-891 CCRSGKALVAAL
+891 LVAAL
-903 LVFAL
+903 LAFAL

-936 PDVHEALAAIPENDC
+936 PDVHEALAAIPESDC
-951 VYTSSFFA
+951 VYTTGFFA
-959 TALAARPF
+959 AALAARPH
-967 IFEVGPGS
+967 IFEVGPYA
-975 SYPIDASDPACQPD
+975 SYPIDPTVPAYQPD

-1002 AMSGQIADWEAD
+1002 AMAGQIADWEAE

-1025 LRILKKEKK
+1025 LKILKKVQTGSKSGAK

>member
-1 MKKILACL
+1 MFLRLKKILACL

-35 FESFSVV
+35 FESLSAA
-42 QALLLLLLSLLLGFF
+42 QALWLLFLTLLLGFL
-57 LFWRMENQKLISCTA
+57 LFSCLEKKTETVC
-72 FSLGGLRRLIRSGLC
+72 SGR
-87 HPVDPPTS
+87 H
-95 VGSGDTAVPV
+95 SGETKQEAP
-105 KSAVS
+105 AA
-110 GSAAGDA
+110 SAAGAA
-117 TAAAAGEDGKEGEL
+117 TAAAAGEDFKQGEL
-131 QKTGDFDFPGETDEV
+131 QKTGAFDFPGET
-146 CAAGEGNAVAASF
+146 GEACDTGKGNAVAASF
-159 RLALTSASLY
+159 RLALNSASLY

-188 LSLVLLSLVL
+188 LSLVLF
-198 LSLSRR
+198 SLSRHA
-204 VVSSGIPAE
+204 VSSAIPVE
-213 SGCEHAT
+213 PGSKHAN
-220 HEDKEGKNVVRVKD
+220 HEDKEGKD
-234 CAGTHPHVKD
+234 EAHVKD
-244 CGGTRSHVKNDG
+244 CGETQVYVKVI
-256 GTFTKRLTQLE
+256 TEIFLKWLSRLE
-267 PQRLFPLGL
+267 PQRIFPLGL
-276 ALTTAVHFFLLLL
+276 ALTTAVHFFLFLL
-289 LPGGAWRLEPE
+289 LPDGAWRLEPE
-300 QVEAWGSF
+300 QVEVWGSF
-308 LLVLLPAVL
+308 LLVLLPALL

-348 SGSGSIP
+348 SCSGSIP

-378 LALPVFPSRQNKSR
+378 LALPVFPSRQNISR

-400 AASRV
+400 AASRI
-405 SSYWL
+405 SSSWL

-499 AAASALIPAFL
+499 VAASALIPAFL

-518 RGWQTTLCAL
+518 RGWQTALCAL
-528 LLLHPGLSGSSLYD
+528 LLLHPGLSGSSMYD

-616 GIPGCEVQAVPDP
+616 GIPGCEVQAVLDP
-629 LKAGEAR
+629 LKTGEAGE
-636 EKPVNE
+636 KPMNE
-642 EVREKRQSI
+642 EVREKRQSM

-674 MLAALVYFAVVS
+674 MLAALVYFAAVS
-686 AWLSRGSEGVMFYR
+686 AWLSRGGEGVMLYR

-706 LPDWGLLGYVL
+706 LPDWGLLGYAL
-717 TAIGLPGWIL
+717 TAFSLPGWIL

-756 RDGFLLLPFV
+756 RHGFLLLPFV
-766 VINLLSNWN
+766 LINLLSNWS
-775 YQYDLNFQYHYGTT
+775 YQYNLNFQYHYGTT

-795 SAVVLR
+795 SAVVLW
-801 ECQTTR
+801 ESQTTW
-807 QTDLQAACGGSEAHV
+807 QPDVLAA
-822 VLNQQGE
+822 
-829 RVGMSVG
+829 
-836 SADLANIRTSSRPSG
+836 RPD
-851 ESGFPAQGDTTEH
+851 PA
-864 VSVCGLTAKGSD
+864 
-876 LSADSIRAGSRTDAF
+876 RR
-891 CCRSGKALVAAL
+891 LVAAL
-903 LVFAL
+903 LAFAL

-936 PDVHEALAAIPENDC
+936 PDVHEALAAIPESDC
-951 VYTSSFFA
+951 VYTTGFFA
-959 TALAARPF
+959 AALAARPH
-967 IFEVGPGS
+967 IFEVGPYA
-975 SYPIDASDPACQPD
+975 SYPIDPTVPAYQPD
-989 VIVLDERYPEEID
+989 FIVLDERYPEEID
-1002 AMSGQIADWEAD
+1002 AMAEQIADWEAE

-1025 LRILKKEKK
+1025 LKILKKVQTGSKSGAK

>member
-1 MKKILACL
+1 MRFLGLKKILACL

-35 FESFSVV
+35 FESFSAA
-42 QALLLLLLSLLLGFF
+42 QALWLIFLTLLLGLL
-57 LFWRMENQKLISCTA
+57 LFSCLEKKTETVC
-72 FSLGGLRRLIRSGLC
+72 SGR
-87 HPVDPPTS
+87 HS
-95 VGSGDTAVPV
+95 
-105 KSAVS
+105 
-110 GSAAGDA
+110 
-117 TAAAAGEDGKEGEL
+117 
-131 QKTGDFDFPGETDEV
+131 GETDEA
-146 CAAGEGNAVAASF
+146 CNTGEGNAVAASF

-188 LSLVLLSLVL
+188 LSLVLLSLG
-198 LSLSRR
+198 RR
-204 VVSSGIPAE
+204 DVSSDI
-213 SGCEHAT
+213 HA
-220 HEDKEGKNVVRVKD
+220 K
-234 CAGTHPHVKD
+234 
-244 CGGTRSHVKNDG
+244 
-256 GTFTKRLTQLE
+256 

-289 LPGGAWRLEPE
+289 LPDGAWRLEPE

-308 LLVLLPAVL
+308 LLVLLPALL

-343 PGCLE
+343 LGCLE

-378 LALPVFPSRQNKSR
+378 LALPVFPNRQNKSR

-400 AASRV
+400 AASRI
-405 SSYWL
+405 SSSWL

-488 RPETLQILQIL
+488 QPETLQILQIL
-499 AAASALIPAFL
+499 VAASALIPAFL
-510 IVRELRLP
+510 IVRQLRLP
-518 RGWQTTLCAL
+518 RGWQTALCAL

-580 DAFIYLFSVGLWLLC
+580 DAFIYLFSVGLWLFC

-616 GIPGCEVQAVPDP
+616 GIPGCEVQAVLDP
-629 LKAGEAR
+629 LKAGEAG
-636 EKPVNE
+636 EKPINE
-642 EVREKRQSI
+642 EVREKRQSM
-651 KVSEKKKWQ
+651 KASEKKQWQ
-660 SLSLNS
+660 PLSSNS
-666 VQVAGFFS
+666 IQVAGLFS
-674 MLAALVYFAVVS
+674 MLAALTFFAAVS
-686 AWLSRGSEGVMFYR
+686 AWLSRGGEGVMLYR

-706 LPDWGLLGYVL
+706 LPNWGLLGYVL
-717 TAIGLPGWIL
+717 TAIGLPGRIL

-766 VINLLSNWN
+766 LINLLSNWI

-795 SAVVLR
+795 SALVLW
-801 ECQTTR
+801 ESQTIRRPGFGT
-807 QTDLQAACGGSEAHV
+807 ACNCEYVFSKSIA
-822 VLNQQGE
+822 Q
-829 RVGMSVG
+829 
-836 SADLANIRTSSRPSG
+836 PSK
-851 ESGFPAQGDTTEH
+851 ESGSPSRGKANENE
-864 VSVCGLTAKGSD
+864 SVCSCPTINCGSPACAEGG
-876 LSADSIRAGSRTDAF
+876 ADTVYRTNCPDPT
-891 CCRSGKALVAAL
+891 RRLVAAL
-903 LVFAL
+903 LAFAL

-936 PDVHEALAAIPENDC
+936 PDVHEALAAIPESDC
-951 VYTSSFFA
+951 VYTTGFFA
-959 TALAARPF
+959 AALAARPH
-967 IFEVGPGS
+967 IFEVGPYA
-975 SYPIDASDPACQPD
+975 SYPIDPTVPTYQPD
-989 VIVLDERYPEEID
+989 FIVLDERYPEEID
-1002 AMSGQIADWEAD
+1002 AMAEQIADWEAE

>member
-1 MKKILACL
+1 MILGLKKILACL
-9 FSACCLLQA
+9 FSAYCLLQA

-35 FESFSVV
+35 FERFCAA
-42 QALLLLLLSLLLGFF
+42 QALWLLFLTLLLGFF

-72 FSLGGLRRLIRSGLC
+72 FSFDGLYRLIRSGLC
-87 HPVDPPTS
+87 HPADPATS
-95 VGSGDTAVPV
+95 VGSGDSAVPV
-105 KSAVS
+105 KSAVG
-110 GSAAGDA
+110 GSAAGAA
-117 TAAAAGEDGKEGEL
+117 TAAAAGEDFKQGEL
-131 QKTGDFDFPGETDEV
+131 QKTGAFDFPGET
-146 CAAGEGNAVAASF
+146 GEACDTGKGNAVAASF
-159 RLALTSASLY
+159 RLALNSASLY

-188 LSLVLLSLVL
+188 LSLVLF
-198 LSLSRR
+198 SLSRHA
-204 VVSSGIPAE
+204 VSSAILAKQ
-213 SGCEHAT
+213 GCEHAN
-220 HEDKEGKNVVRVKD
+220 HEDKEGKD
-234 CAGTHPHVKD
+234 EAHVKD
-244 CGGTRSHVKNDG
+244 CCETQVDVKAIAG
-256 GTFTKRLTQLE
+256 MFPKWLSRLGLIQ
-267 PQRLFPLGL
+267 LFPLGL

-300 QVEAWGSF
+300 QVEGWGIF

-317 AGGAVFLLAAL
+317 AGGAVFLFVRLKRDYSLLGHSEMEA
-328 NPEFKTLDNSKQTRS
+328 S
-343 PGCLE
+343 PM
-348 SGSGSIP
+348 
-355 DQKSAS
+355 
-361 EQYAVK
+361 
-367 AECIS
+367 
-372 ERSALR
+372 
-378 LALPVFPSRQNKSR
+378 
-392 QRFGSWLF
+392 
-400 AASRV
+400 AASRI
-405 SSYWL
+405 SSSWL

-499 AAASALIPAFL
+499 VAASALIPAFL
-510 IVRELRLP
+510 IVRQLRLP
-518 RGWQTTLCAL
+518 RGWQTALCVL

-595 GGIQGRDV
+595 GGIQG
-603 QVGGVQTVGTQIG
+603 
-616 GIPGCEVQAVPDP
+616 
-629 LKAGEAR
+629 AGAER
-636 EKPVNE
+636 
-642 EVREKRQSI
+642 R
-651 KVSEKKKWQ
+651 
-660 SLSLNS
+660 
-666 VQVAGFFS
+666 AGLFS
-674 MLAALVYFAVVS
+674 MLAALVYFAAVS
-686 AWLSRGSEGVMFYR
+686 AWLSRGGEGVMLYR

-706 LPDWGLLGYVL
+706 LPDWGLLGYAL
-717 TAIGLPGWIL
+717 TAFSLPGWIL

-756 RDGFLLLPFV
+756 RHGFLLLPFV
-766 VINLLSNWN
+766 LINLLSNWI

-795 SAVVLR
+795 SAVVLW

-807 QTDLQAACGGSEAHV
+807 RSDLQAACGSEHKFLKNIVRPAKDFGSPARSKVSEH
-822 VLNQQGE
+822 E
-829 RVGMSVG
+829 SVCSCSTLDCVSPACAG
-836 SADLANIRTSSRPSG
+836 GGADTVYRTSCPD
-851 ESGFPAQGDTTEH
+851 PARR
-864 VSVCGLTAKGSD
+864 L
-876 LSADSIRAGSRTDAF
+876 I
-891 CCRSGKALVAAL
+891 AAL
-903 LVFAL
+903 LAFAL
-908 FSASALTLP
+908 LSASALTLP

-936 PDVHEALAAIPENDC
+936 PDVHEALAAIPESDC
-951 VYTSSFFA
+951 VYTTGFFA
-959 TALAARPF
+959 AALAARPF

-975 SYPIDASDPACQPD
+975 SYPIDASDPVCQPD

-1002 AMSGQIADWEAD
+1002 AMAEQIADWEAED
-1014 GFVTSYRKVGV
+1014 FVTSYRKVGV
-1025 LRILKKEKK
+1025 LRILKKVQTGSKSGAK

>member
-1 MKKILACL
+1 MFLRLKKILACL

-87 HPVDPPTS
+87 HPADPATS
-95 VGSGDTAVPV
+95 VGSGDSAVPV
-105 KSAVS
+105 KSAVG

-117 TAAAAGEDGKEGEL
+117 TAVAAGGDVRQGEL

-300 QVEAWGSF
+300 QVEAWSG
-308 LLVLLPAVL
+308 LLPALLPALL
-317 AGGAVFLLAAL
+317 AGGVVFLFVCLKPDISLLGHSEMEA
-328 NPEFKTLDNSKQTRS
+328 S
-343 PGCLE
+343 PM
-348 SGSGSIP
+348 
-355 DQKSAS
+355 
-361 EQYAVK
+361 
-367 AECIS
+367 
-372 ERSALR
+372 
-378 LALPVFPSRQNKSR
+378 
-392 QRFGSWLF
+392 

-488 RPETLQILQIL
+488 QPETLQILQIL
-499 AAASALIPAFL
+499 VAASALIPAFL
-510 IVRELRLP
+510 IVRQLRLP
-518 RGWQTTLCAL
+518 RGWQTALCAL

-616 GIPGCEVQAVPDP
+616 GIPGCEVQAVLDP
-629 LKAGEAR
+629 LKAGEAG
-636 EKPVNE
+636 EKPINE
-642 EVREKRQSI
+642 EVREKRQSM
-651 KVSEKKKWQ
+651 KASEKKQWQ
-660 SLSLNS
+660 PLSLNS

-674 MLAALVYFAVVS
+674 MLAALVYFAAVS
-686 AWLSRGSEGVMFYR
+686 AWLSRGGEGVMLYR

-717 TAIGLPGWIL
+717 TAIGLPGRIL

-766 VINLLSNWN
+766 VINLLSNWI

-795 SAVVLR
+795 SAVVLW
-801 ECQTTR
+801 ESQTTW
-807 QTDLQAACGGSEAHV
+807 QPDVLAAC
-822 VLNQQGE
+822 L
-829 RVGMSVG
+829 
-836 SADLANIRTSSRPSG
+836 D
-851 ESGFPAQGDTTEH
+851 PARR
-864 VSVCGLTAKGSD
+864 L
-876 LSADSIRAGSRTDAF
+876 I
-891 CCRSGKALVAAL
+891 AAL
-903 LVFAL
+903 LAFAL

-936 PDVHEALAAIPENDC
+936 PDVHEALAAIPKSDC
-951 VYTSSFFA
+951 VYTTGFFA
-959 TALAARPF
+959 AALAARPH
-967 IFEVGPGS
+967 IFEVGPYA
-975 SYPIDASDPACQPD
+975 SYPIDASDPICQPD

-1002 AMSGQIADWEAD
+1002 AMAGQIADWEAE

-1025 LRILKKEKK
+1025 LRILKKVQTGSKSGAK